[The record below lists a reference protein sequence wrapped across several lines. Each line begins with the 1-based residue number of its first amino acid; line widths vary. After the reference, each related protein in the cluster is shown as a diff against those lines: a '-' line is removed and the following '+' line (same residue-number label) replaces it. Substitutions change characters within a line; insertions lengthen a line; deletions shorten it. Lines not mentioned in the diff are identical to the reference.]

1 MSQARNLSGFLA
13 KVLASGDLTDSGVDA
28 VKLGGKD
35 SSYYLDYNNF
45 TNAPAGGTDSATV
58 SSIITADVDAAFI
71 NALTIDADTLG
82 GQNSAYYLNYN
93 NLGNQPNILDSTNI
107 SSIITADVDSAY
119 VQARQTSGGSSSTFD
134 LEASNRANY
143 GWHADLSSATN
154 TGTTIFGFS
163 GQATFNGIF
172 WSTDGNYLFEVDGN
186 TDIVRGVPVPTSF
199 DISSVTSPYNTGN
212 EIDTSSEN
220 SYTEDL
226 WFSPDGLRLVILGSS
241 GSTDHAV
248 HTYTLTSPWDL
259 TTATYDSKTININS
273 TGGGGVAGIHLSP
286 DGRKIF
292 IASNS
297 TNKVHEYTLSTAYDV
312 STATETRTLDIS
324 SQTGGVSGIRFNHQG
339 TQMFISDSSNGII
352 VYQYQLALPFNVS
365 SASYVTSHTGSSG
378 SGAGKGLAFS
388 PDGAYLHTVGN
399 GRVYEITLTGNV
411 SYATPVVSKDV
422 LAYDSNL
429 QDFVDAF
436 TLPTSD
442 GSTNQVLV
450 TNGSGTIS
458 FADQS
463 GGVDSTEARGL
474 ISVTDLGGD
483 GSLTYTAG
491 TGILTYTGPSATEV
505 RAHFSAGT
513 GVTVSS
519 GQISIG
525 QSVGT
530 TDNVT
535 FNDMIVS
542 GDLTVS
548 GTTTT
553 VNSNT
558 VHIGDNIISLNHDE
572 TGTPS
577 QDAGIEIERGTSTNK
592 TLVWNE
598 TTDKWTVGSETF
610 VAGMFEGSVAATTL
624 TADSATL
631 GAVEGFSHLKAP
643 HSATTKTYTVTVA
656 SKTSAHRYNGTGSG
670 NGFVIDGMEAPF
682 LTLTPGRTYRFDQA
696 DATNSGHPLRF
707 YYDVA
712 KNDSYTANIT
722 TAGTAGSAG
731 AYTEITVTDTT
742 PLVLHYQCSAHGN
755 MGNAVQTNARNL
767 TGFTSDDLAEGSSNF
782 YYTDARV
789 TTLVDSAYVQA
800 RQTSGGGGGGTDSAA
815 TIALIT
821 STVDSA
827 YVALREADAGGGGGS
842 ALTIQD
848 EGVSLSTAA
857 TTLNFTGTAVTAS
870 GTGAT
875 KTINITGGGGVNVAA
890 SYVEDYSTTIY
901 TATAGL
907 TTFNAS
913 SSPALPAYT
922 AGKIGVFVNGVKR
935 TDFTATD
942 GTSVVMTNALSLNDH
957 VEIINFGGPLRSA
970 QDPLTETKFTAT
982 AGQTTFALNYTA
994 GHITV
999 FLNGA
1004 KLSADDYTATNGT
1017 SVVLTTGAA
1026 LNDVVEVI
1034 EHGVAFATPYSA
1046 ANYTKGVSGNVSG
1059 NIVSSLNYTP
1069 GKEAVYLNG
1078 IKLLSGDDYTTVDSG
1093 SSITFINN
1101 IVDSDRIEVVD
1112 HGIVTE
1118 ATLGLDSAATINL
1131 IDSDYVSARAGSGSG
1146 GVTTGKAIAMAIVFG
1161 G

>member
-35 SSYYLDYNNF
+35 SSYYLDYNNLA
-45 TNAPAGGTDSATV
+45 NVPATGTDSTAV
-58 SSIITADVDAAFI
+58 SAIITSDVDAAFI

-93 NLGNQPNILDSTNI
+93 NLGNQPNILDSTNV
-107 SSIITADVDSAY
+107 SSVITADVDA
-119 VQARQTSGGSSSTFD
+119 AFINALTIDADTLGGNAGSYYLD
-134 LEASNRANY
+134 YSNF
-143 GWHADLSSATN
+143 TN
-154 TGTTIFGFS
+154 TPTLPVLGT
-163 GQATFNGIF
+163 
-172 WSTDGNYLFEVDGN
+172 
-186 TDIVRGVPVPTSF
+186 
-199 DISSVTSPYNTGN
+199 
-212 EIDTSSEN
+212 
-220 SYTEDL
+220 
-226 WFSPDGLRLVILGSS
+226 
-241 GSTDHAV
+241 
-248 HTYTLTSPWDL
+248 
-259 TTATYDSKTININS
+259 
-273 TGGGGVAGIHLSP
+273 
-286 DGRKIF
+286 
-292 IASNS
+292 
-297 TNKVHEYTLSTAYDV
+297 
-312 STATETRTLDIS
+312 
-324 SQTGGVSGIRFNHQG
+324 
-339 TQMFISDSSNGII
+339 
-352 VYQYQLALPFNVS
+352 
-365 SASYVTSHTGSSG
+365 
-378 SGAGKGLAFS
+378 
-388 PDGAYLHTVGN
+388 
-399 GRVYEITLTGNV
+399 
-411 SYATPVVSKDV
+411 
-422 LAYDSNL
+422 
-429 QDFVDAF
+429 DFVD
-436 TLPTSD
+436 S
-442 GSTNQVLV
+442 V
-450 TNGSGTIS
+450 
-458 FADQS
+458 
-463 GGVDSTEARGL
+463 EARGL

-483 GSLTYTAG
+483 GSLAYNSSN
-491 TGILTYTGPSATEV
+491 GILTYTGPSAAEV

-513 GVTVSS
+513 GVTIST
-519 GQISIG
+519 GQVSIG

-631 GAVEGFSHLKAP
+631 GAVEGFSHLKSP
-643 HSATTKTYTVTVA
+643 HSATTKVFTVTVA
-656 SKTSAHRYNGTGSG
+656 SKTAAHRYNGTGSG
-670 NGFVIDGMEAPF
+670 NGYVIDGVEAPF

-712 KNDSYTANIT
+712 KNDSYTTNVT
-722 TAGTAGSAG
+722 TAGTSGSAG
-731 AYTEITVTDTT
+731 AYTEITIADDT
-742 PLVLHYQCSAHGN
+742 PLVLHYQCSAHAN
-755 MGNAVQTNARNL
+755 MGSSVQTNARNF
-767 TGFTSDDLAEGSSNF
+767 TGFTTDDLAEG
-782 YYTDARV
+782 
-789 TTLVDSAYVQA
+789 TTNLY
-800 RQTSGGGGGGTDSAA
+800 GGGTDSAA
-815 TIALIT
+815 TISLIQG
-821 STVDSA
+821 TVDSA
-827 YVALREADAGGGGGS
+827 YVNSKIASGSSIAITNTPAVKYARLELTANQSINSQTNTILDFNTRSIDNSTANLLTTTLGSGKFIIPAGVTKVRLKASAEGSNVTEQFLLKIMKNGSNAVTTNFDIASTGSDHSAVFTGIENVVEGDYLQVSAYSQQSRTVSVSDFSWFELEVLEGSILNETTSITVDLSALNNVDSASPVNGQALVWDSANSYWKPGTVSGGGGS

-848 EGVSLSTAA
+848 EGSSLSTAA
-857 TTLNFTGTAVTAS
+857 TTLNFTGSAVTAS

-875 KTINITGGGGVNVAA
+875 KTINITGGGSVNVAA
-890 SYVEDYSTTIY
+890 SYVEDYTTTIY

-942 GTSVVMTNALSLNDH
+942 GTSVVMTNALALNDH

-982 AGQTTFALNYTA
+982 AGQTAFALNYTA

-1017 SVVLTTGAA
+1017 SVVLTTGAT

-1046 ANYTKGVSGNVSG
+1046 TNYTKGVSGNVSG
-1059 NIVSSLNYTP
+1059 NIVSSLTYTP

-1118 ATLGLDSAATINL
+1118 AQQGA
-1131 IDSDYVSARAGSGSG
+1131 
-1146 GVTTGKAIAMAIVFG
+1146 TTGKAIAMAIVFG

>member
-35 SSYYLDYNNF
+35 SSYYLDYNNL
-45 TNAPAGGTDSATV
+45 TNTPAVGTDSAAV

-93 NLGNQPNILDSTNI
+93 NLGNQPNILDSTNV
-107 SSIITADVDSAY
+107 SSIITADVDATFIN
-119 VQARQTSGGSSSTFD
+119 ALTIDADTLGGNAGSYYLDYTNF
-134 LEASNRANY
+134 
-143 GWHADLSSATN
+143 TN
-154 TGTTIFGFS
+154 T
-163 GQATFNGIF
+163 
-172 WSTDGNYLFEVDGN
+172 
-186 TDIVRGVPVPTSF
+186 P
-199 DISSVTSPYNTGN
+199 
-212 EIDTSSEN
+212 
-220 SYTEDL
+220 
-226 WFSPDGLRLVILGSS
+226 
-241 GSTDHAV
+241 
-248 HTYTLTSPWDL
+248 
-259 TTATYDSKTININS
+259 
-273 TGGGGVAGIHLSP
+273 
-286 DGRKIF
+286 
-292 IASNS
+292 
-297 TNKVHEYTLSTAYDV
+297 
-312 STATETRTLDIS
+312 
-324 SQTGGVSGIRFNHQG
+324 
-339 TQMFISDSSNGII
+339 
-352 VYQYQLALPFNVS
+352 
-365 SASYVTSHTGSSG
+365 
-378 SGAGKGLAFS
+378 
-388 PDGAYLHTVGN
+388 
-399 GRVYEITLTGNV
+399 
-411 SYATPVVSKDV
+411 
-422 LAYDSNL
+422 
-429 QDFVDAF
+429 
-436 TLPTSD
+436 TLP
-442 GSTNQVLV
+442 VL
-450 TNGSGTIS
+450 GTD
-458 FADQS
+458 F
-463 GGVDSTEARGL
+463 VDSTEAREL

-491 TGILTYTGPSATEV
+491 TGILTYTGPSAAEV

-598 TTDKWTVGSETF
+598 TTDKWTVGTETF

-631 GAVEGFSHLKAP
+631 GAVEGFTHLKSP
-643 HSATTKTYTVTVA
+643 HSATTKVFTVTVA
-656 SKTSAHRYNGTGSG
+656 SKTSDHRYNGTGSG
-670 NGFVIDGMEAPF
+670 NGYVIDGVQAPF

-712 KNDSYTANIT
+712 KNNSYTTNVT
-722 TAGTAGSAG
+722 TAGTAGNAG
-731 AYTEITVTDTT
+731 AYTEITIADDT
-742 PLVLHYQCSAHGN
+742 PLVLHYQCSAHAN
-755 MGNAVQTNARNL
+755 MGSSVQTNARNL
-767 TGFTSDDLAEGSSNF
+767 TGFTSDDLSEGSSNF

-800 RQTSGGGGGGTDSAA
+800 RQTSGGGGTDSAA

-870 GTGAT
+870 GSGAT
-875 KTINITGGGGVNVAA
+875 KTINITGGGSVNVAA
-890 SYVEDYSTTIY
+890 SYVEDYATTIY

-942 GTSVVMTNALSLNDH
+942 GTSVVMTNALALNDH

-1026 LNDVVEVI
+1026 LNDIIEVI

-1046 ANYTKGVSGNVSG
+1046 TNYTKGVSGNVSG
-1059 NIVSSLNYTP
+1059 NTVSSLTYTP

-1131 IDSDYVSARAGSGSG
+1131 IDSDYVSARAG

-1161 G
+1161 

>member
-35 SSYYLDYNNF
+35 SSYYLDYNNL
-45 TNAPAGGTDSATV
+45 TNTPAVGTDSAAV

-93 NLGNQPNILDSTNI
+93 NLGNQPNILDSTNV
-107 SSIITADVDSAY
+107 SSIITADVDATFIN
-119 VQARQTSGGSSSTFD
+119 ALTIDADTLGGNAGSYYLDYTNF
-134 LEASNRANY
+134 
-143 GWHADLSSATN
+143 TN
-154 TGTTIFGFS
+154 T
-163 GQATFNGIF
+163 
-172 WSTDGNYLFEVDGN
+172 
-186 TDIVRGVPVPTSF
+186 P
-199 DISSVTSPYNTGN
+199 
-212 EIDTSSEN
+212 
-220 SYTEDL
+220 
-226 WFSPDGLRLVILGSS
+226 
-241 GSTDHAV
+241 
-248 HTYTLTSPWDL
+248 
-259 TTATYDSKTININS
+259 
-273 TGGGGVAGIHLSP
+273 
-286 DGRKIF
+286 
-292 IASNS
+292 
-297 TNKVHEYTLSTAYDV
+297 
-312 STATETRTLDIS
+312 
-324 SQTGGVSGIRFNHQG
+324 
-339 TQMFISDSSNGII
+339 
-352 VYQYQLALPFNVS
+352 
-365 SASYVTSHTGSSG
+365 
-378 SGAGKGLAFS
+378 
-388 PDGAYLHTVGN
+388 
-399 GRVYEITLTGNV
+399 
-411 SYATPVVSKDV
+411 
-422 LAYDSNL
+422 
-429 QDFVDAF
+429 
-436 TLPTSD
+436 TLP
-442 GSTNQVLV
+442 VL
-450 TNGSGTIS
+450 GTD
-458 FADQS
+458 F
-463 GGVDSTEARGL
+463 VDSTEAREL

-491 TGILTYTGPSATEV
+491 TGILTYTGPSAAEV

-598 TTDKWTVGSETF
+598 TTDKWTVGTETF

-631 GAVEGFSHLKAP
+631 GAVEGFTHLKSP
-643 HSATTKTYTVTVA
+643 HSATTKVFTVTVA
-656 SKTSAHRYNGTGSG
+656 SKTSDHRYNGTGSG
-670 NGFVIDGMEAPF
+670 NGYVIDGVQAPF

-712 KNDSYTANIT
+712 KNNSYTTNVT
-722 TAGTAGSAG
+722 TAGTAGNAG
-731 AYTEITVTDTT
+731 AYTEITIADDT
-742 PLVLHYQCSAHGN
+742 PLVLHYQCSAHAN
-755 MGNAVQTNARNL
+755 MGSSVQTNARNL
-767 TGFTSDDLAEGSSNF
+767 TGFTSDDLSEGSSNF

-800 RQTSGGGGGGTDSAA
+800 RQTSGGGGTDSAA

-870 GTGAT
+870 GSGAT

-890 SYVEDYSTTIY
+890 SYVEDYATTIY

-942 GTSVVMTNALSLNDH
+942 GTSVVMTNALALNDH

-1026 LNDVVEVI
+1026 LNDIIEVI

-1046 ANYTKGVSGNVSG
+1046 TNYTKGVSGNVSG
-1059 NIVSSLNYTP
+1059 NTVSSLTYTP

-1131 IDSDYVSARAGSGSG
+1131 IDSDYVSARAG

-1161 G
+1161 

>member
-35 SSYYLDYNNF
+35 SSYYLDYNNL
-45 TNAPAGGTDSATV
+45 TNTPAVGTDSAAV

-107 SSIITADVDSAY
+107 SSIITADVDATFIN
-119 VQARQTSGGSSSTFD
+119 ALTIDADTLGGNAGSYYLDYTNF
-134 LEASNRANY
+134 
-143 GWHADLSSATN
+143 TN
-154 TGTTIFGFS
+154 T
-163 GQATFNGIF
+163 
-172 WSTDGNYLFEVDGN
+172 
-186 TDIVRGVPVPTSF
+186 P
-199 DISSVTSPYNTGN
+199 
-212 EIDTSSEN
+212 
-220 SYTEDL
+220 
-226 WFSPDGLRLVILGSS
+226 
-241 GSTDHAV
+241 
-248 HTYTLTSPWDL
+248 
-259 TTATYDSKTININS
+259 
-273 TGGGGVAGIHLSP
+273 
-286 DGRKIF
+286 
-292 IASNS
+292 
-297 TNKVHEYTLSTAYDV
+297 
-312 STATETRTLDIS
+312 
-324 SQTGGVSGIRFNHQG
+324 
-339 TQMFISDSSNGII
+339 
-352 VYQYQLALPFNVS
+352 
-365 SASYVTSHTGSSG
+365 
-378 SGAGKGLAFS
+378 
-388 PDGAYLHTVGN
+388 
-399 GRVYEITLTGNV
+399 
-411 SYATPVVSKDV
+411 
-422 LAYDSNL
+422 
-429 QDFVDAF
+429 
-436 TLPTSD
+436 TLP
-442 GSTNQVLV
+442 VL
-450 TNGSGTIS
+450 GTD
-458 FADQS
+458 F
-463 GGVDSTEARGL
+463 VDSTEARGL

-491 TGILTYTGPSATEV
+491 TGILTYTGPSAAEV

-513 GVTVSS
+513 GVTLSS

-535 FNDMIVS
+535 FNDIIVS

-592 TLVWNE
+592 TLVWDE
-598 TTDKWTVGSETF
+598 TNDKWTVGSETF
-610 VAGMFEGSVAATTL
+610 VAGMFEGNLTASTI

-670 NGFVIDGMEAPF
+670 NGYVIDGMEAPF

-712 KNDSYTANIT
+712 KNDSYTTNIT

-731 AYTEITVTDTT
+731 AYTDITITDDT
-742 PLVLHYQCSAHGN
+742 PLVLHYQCSAHAN

-767 TGFTSDDLAEGSSNF
+767 TGFTSDDLSEGSSNF

-800 RQTSGGGGGGTDSAA
+800 RQTSGAGGVDSAS

-842 ALTIQD
+842 ALTIQE

-857 TTLNFTGTAVTAS
+857 TTLNFTGATVTAS
-870 GTGAT
+870 GSGAT
-875 KTINITGGGGVNVAA
+875 KTINISGGGSVNVAA
-890 SYVEDYSTTIY
+890 SYVEDYATTIY

-942 GTSVVMTNALSLNDH
+942 GTSVVMTNALALNDH

-1017 SVVLTTGAA
+1017 SVVLTTGVA

-1046 ANYTKGVSGNVSG
+1046 TNYTKGVSGNISG

-1118 ATLGLDSAATINL
+1118 ATLGLDSAAAINL
-1131 IDSDYVSARAGSGSG
+1131 IDSDYVSARAGSG

>member
-35 SSYYLDYNNF
+35 SSYYLDYNNLA
-45 TNAPAGGTDSATV
+45 NAPATGTDSAAV
-58 SSIITADVDAAFI
+58 SAIITSDVDAAFI

-93 NLGNQPNILDSTNI
+93 NLGNQPNILDSTNV
-107 SSIITADVDSAY
+107 SSIITADVDATFIN
-119 VQARQTSGGSSSTFD
+119 ALTIDADTLGGNAGSYYLD
-134 LEASNRANY
+134 YSNF
-143 GWHADLSSATN
+143 TN
-154 TGTTIFGFS
+154 TPTLPVLGT
-163 GQATFNGIF
+163 
-172 WSTDGNYLFEVDGN
+172 
-186 TDIVRGVPVPTSF
+186 
-199 DISSVTSPYNTGN
+199 
-212 EIDTSSEN
+212 
-220 SYTEDL
+220 
-226 WFSPDGLRLVILGSS
+226 
-241 GSTDHAV
+241 
-248 HTYTLTSPWDL
+248 
-259 TTATYDSKTININS
+259 
-273 TGGGGVAGIHLSP
+273 
-286 DGRKIF
+286 
-292 IASNS
+292 
-297 TNKVHEYTLSTAYDV
+297 
-312 STATETRTLDIS
+312 
-324 SQTGGVSGIRFNHQG
+324 
-339 TQMFISDSSNGII
+339 
-352 VYQYQLALPFNVS
+352 
-365 SASYVTSHTGSSG
+365 
-378 SGAGKGLAFS
+378 
-388 PDGAYLHTVGN
+388 
-399 GRVYEITLTGNV
+399 
-411 SYATPVVSKDV
+411 
-422 LAYDSNL
+422 
-429 QDFVDAF
+429 DFVDSA
-436 TLPTSD
+436 
-442 GSTNQVLV
+442 
-450 TNGSGTIS
+450 
-458 FADQS
+458 
-463 GGVDSTEARGL
+463 EARGL

-483 GSLTYTAG
+483 GSLAYNNSN
-491 TGILTYTGPSATEV
+491 GILTYTGPSAAEV

-643 HSATTKTYTVTVA
+643 HSATTKTYIVTVA
-656 SKTSAHRYNGTGSG
+656 TKTSAHRYNGTGSS

-707 YYDVA
+707 FYDVA
-712 KNDSYTANIT
+712 KNDSYTTDIT
-722 TAGTAGSAG
+722 TAGTAGSSG

-767 TGFTSDDLAEGSSNF
+767 TGFTSDDLTEGSSNF

-789 TTLVDSAYVQA
+789 TSLVDSAYVQA
-800 RQTSGGGGGGTDSAA
+800 RQTTGAAGGVDSAS

-827 YVALREADAGGGGGS
+827 YVALREADAGGGGGGGS

-848 EGVSLSTAA
+848 EGSSLSTAA
-857 TTLNFTGTAVTAS
+857 TTLNFTGSAVTAS

-890 SYVEDYSTTIY
+890 SYVEDYTTTIY

-922 AGKIGVFVNGVKR
+922 AGKLGVFVNGVKR

-942 GTSVVMTNALSLNDH
+942 GTSVVMTNALTLNDH

-970 QDPLTETKFTAT
+970 QDVLTETKFTAT
-982 AGQTTFALNYTA
+982 AGQTTFTVNYTA

-1026 LNDVVEVI
+1026 LNDIVEVI

-1046 ANYTKGVSGNVSG
+1046 TNYTKGVSGNVSG
-1059 NIVSSLNYTP
+1059 NTVSSLTYTP

-1112 HGIVTE
+1112 HGILTE
-1118 ATLGLDSAATINL
+1118 ATQGLDSAATINL
-1131 IDSDYVSARAGSGSG
+1131 IDSDYVTARAGASGSG
-1146 GVTTGKAIAMAIVFG
+1146 GLEKDYRYNGILYPQNGTSRLYLSSNVTLNEVLAFIEVGPVGSDLDLRINKNGVSATTLTITDGATSATTTPTVSFVSGDYITVDITSVG
-1161 G
+1161 GTTAGANLHMVLKFS

>member
-45 TNAPAGGTDSATV
+45 TNTPAVGTDSAAV

-107 SSIITADVDSAY
+107 SSIITADVDATFIN
-119 VQARQTSGGSSSTFD
+119 ALTIDADTLGGNAGSYYLDYTNF
-134 LEASNRANY
+134 
-143 GWHADLSSATN
+143 TN
-154 TGTTIFGFS
+154 T
-163 GQATFNGIF
+163 
-172 WSTDGNYLFEVDGN
+172 
-186 TDIVRGVPVPTSF
+186 P
-199 DISSVTSPYNTGN
+199 
-212 EIDTSSEN
+212 
-220 SYTEDL
+220 
-226 WFSPDGLRLVILGSS
+226 
-241 GSTDHAV
+241 
-248 HTYTLTSPWDL
+248 
-259 TTATYDSKTININS
+259 
-273 TGGGGVAGIHLSP
+273 
-286 DGRKIF
+286 
-292 IASNS
+292 
-297 TNKVHEYTLSTAYDV
+297 
-312 STATETRTLDIS
+312 
-324 SQTGGVSGIRFNHQG
+324 
-339 TQMFISDSSNGII
+339 
-352 VYQYQLALPFNVS
+352 
-365 SASYVTSHTGSSG
+365 
-378 SGAGKGLAFS
+378 
-388 PDGAYLHTVGN
+388 
-399 GRVYEITLTGNV
+399 
-411 SYATPVVSKDV
+411 
-422 LAYDSNL
+422 
-429 QDFVDAF
+429 
-436 TLPTSD
+436 TLP
-442 GSTNQVLV
+442 VL
-450 TNGSGTIS
+450 GTD
-458 FADQS
+458 F
-463 GGVDSTEARGL
+463 VDSTEARGL

-491 TGILTYTGPSATEV
+491 TGILTYTGPSAAEV
-505 RAHFSAGT
+505 RAHISAGT
-513 GVTVSS
+513 GVTLSS

-610 VAGMFEGSVAATTL
+610 VAGMFEGNLTATTL

-670 NGFVIDGMEAPF
+670 SGYVIDGMEAPF

-707 YYDVA
+707 YYDAA
-712 KNDSYTANIT
+712 KSDSYTTNIT

-731 AYTEITVTDTT
+731 AYTDITITDDT
-742 PLVLHYQCSAHGN
+742 PLVLHYQCSAHAN

-767 TGFTSDDLAEGSSNF
+767 TGFTSDDLSEGSSNF

-800 RQTSGGGGGGTDSAA
+800 RQTSGAGGVDSAS

-848 EGVSLSTAA
+848 EGSSLSTAA
-857 TTLNFTGTAVTAS
+857 TTLNFTGATVTAS
-870 GTGAT
+870 GSGAT
-875 KTINITGGGGVNVAA
+875 KTINISGGGSVNVAA
-890 SYVEDYSTTIY
+890 SYVEDYATTIY

-935 TDFTATD
+935 TDFTASD
-942 GTSVVMTNALSLNDH
+942 GTTLVMTNALALNDH
-957 VEIINFGGPLRSA
+957 VEIINFGGPLRSV

-1046 ANYTKGVSGNVSG
+1046 TNYIKGVSGNVSG

-1101 IVDSDRIEVVD
+1101 IIDSDRIEVVD

-1118 ATLGLDSAATINL
+1118 ATLGLDSAAAINL
-1131 IDSDYVSARAGSGSG
+1131 IDSDYVSARAGSG

-1161 G
+1161 

>member
-35 SSYYLDYNNF
+35 SSYYLDYNNLA
-45 TNAPAGGTDSATV
+45 NVPATGTDSAAV
-58 SSIITADVDAAFI
+58 SAIITSDVDAAFI

-93 NLGNQPNILDSTNI
+93 NLGNQPNILDSTNV
-107 SSIITADVDSAY
+107 SSVITADVDA
-119 VQARQTSGGSSSTFD
+119 AFINALTIDADTLGGNAGSYYLD
-134 LEASNRANY
+134 YSNF
-143 GWHADLSSATN
+143 TN
-154 TGTTIFGFS
+154 TPTLPVLGT
-163 GQATFNGIF
+163 
-172 WSTDGNYLFEVDGN
+172 
-186 TDIVRGVPVPTSF
+186 
-199 DISSVTSPYNTGN
+199 
-212 EIDTSSEN
+212 
-220 SYTEDL
+220 
-226 WFSPDGLRLVILGSS
+226 
-241 GSTDHAV
+241 
-248 HTYTLTSPWDL
+248 
-259 TTATYDSKTININS
+259 
-273 TGGGGVAGIHLSP
+273 
-286 DGRKIF
+286 
-292 IASNS
+292 
-297 TNKVHEYTLSTAYDV
+297 
-312 STATETRTLDIS
+312 
-324 SQTGGVSGIRFNHQG
+324 
-339 TQMFISDSSNGII
+339 
-352 VYQYQLALPFNVS
+352 
-365 SASYVTSHTGSSG
+365 
-378 SGAGKGLAFS
+378 
-388 PDGAYLHTVGN
+388 
-399 GRVYEITLTGNV
+399 
-411 SYATPVVSKDV
+411 
-422 LAYDSNL
+422 
-429 QDFVDAF
+429 DFVD
-436 TLPTSD
+436 S
-442 GSTNQVLV
+442 V
-450 TNGSGTIS
+450 
-458 FADQS
+458 
-463 GGVDSTEARGL
+463 EARGL

-483 GSLTYTAG
+483 GSLAYNSSN
-491 TGILTYTGPSATEV
+491 GILTYTGPSAAEV

-519 GQISIG
+519 GQISVG
-525 QSVGT
+525 QAVGT

-631 GAVEGFSHLKAP
+631 GAVEGFSHLKSP
-643 HSATTKTYTVTVA
+643 HSATTKVFTVTVA
-656 SKTSAHRYNGTGSG
+656 SKTAAHRYNGTGSG
-670 NGFVIDGMEAPF
+670 NGYVIDGVEAPF

-712 KNDSYTANIT
+712 KNDSYTTNVT
-722 TAGTAGSAG
+722 TAGTSGSAG
-731 AYTEITVTDTT
+731 AYTEITIADDT
-742 PLVLHYQCSAHGN
+742 PLVLHYQCSAHAN
-755 MGNAVQTNARNL
+755 MGSSVQTNARNF
-767 TGFTSDDLAEGSSNF
+767 TGFTTDDLAEG
-782 YYTDARV
+782 
-789 TTLVDSAYVQA
+789 TTNLY
-800 RQTSGGGGGGTDSAA
+800 GGGTDSAA
-815 TIALIT
+815 TISLIQG
-821 STVDSA
+821 TVDSA
-827 YVALREADAGGGGGS
+827 YVNSKIASGSSIAITNTPAVKYARLELTANQSINSQTNTILNFNTRSEDTSTANLLTTTLADGKFIIPAGVTKVRLKASAEGSNVTEQFLLKIMKNGSNAVTTNFDIASTGSDHSAVFTGIENVVEGDYLQVSAYSQQSRTVSVSDFSWFELEVLEGSILNETTSITVDLSALNNVDSASPVNGQALVWDSANSYWKPGTVSGGGGS

-848 EGVSLSTAA
+848 EGSSLSTAA
-857 TTLNFTGTAVTAS
+857 TTLNFTGSAVTAS

-875 KTINITGGGGVNVAA
+875 KTINITGGGSVNVAA
-890 SYVEDYSTTIY
+890 SYVEDYTTTIY

-907 TTFNAS
+907 TTFNSS

-942 GTSVVMTNALSLNDH
+942 GTTVTMTNALALNDH

-982 AGQTTFALNYTA
+982 AGQTAFALNYTA

-1017 SVVLTTGAA
+1017 SVVLTTGAT

-1046 ANYTKGVSGNVSG
+1046 TNYTKGVSGNVSG
-1059 NIVSSLNYTP
+1059 NIVSSLTYTP

-1118 ATLGLDSAATINL
+1118 AQQGA
-1131 IDSDYVSARAGSGSG
+1131 
-1146 GVTTGKAIAMAIVFG
+1146 TTGKAIAMAIVFG

>member
-35 SSYYLDYNNF
+35 SSYYLDYNNL

-93 NLGNQPNILDSTNI
+93 NLGNQPNILDSTNV
-107 SSIITADVDSAY
+107 SSIITSDVDATFIN
-119 VQARQTSGGSSSTFD
+119 ALTIDADTLGGNAGSYYLDYTNF
-134 LEASNRANY
+134 
-143 GWHADLSSATN
+143 TN
-154 TGTTIFGFS
+154 T
-163 GQATFNGIF
+163 
-172 WSTDGNYLFEVDGN
+172 
-186 TDIVRGVPVPTSF
+186 P
-199 DISSVTSPYNTGN
+199 
-212 EIDTSSEN
+212 
-220 SYTEDL
+220 
-226 WFSPDGLRLVILGSS
+226 
-241 GSTDHAV
+241 
-248 HTYTLTSPWDL
+248 
-259 TTATYDSKTININS
+259 
-273 TGGGGVAGIHLSP
+273 
-286 DGRKIF
+286 
-292 IASNS
+292 
-297 TNKVHEYTLSTAYDV
+297 
-312 STATETRTLDIS
+312 
-324 SQTGGVSGIRFNHQG
+324 
-339 TQMFISDSSNGII
+339 
-352 VYQYQLALPFNVS
+352 
-365 SASYVTSHTGSSG
+365 
-378 SGAGKGLAFS
+378 
-388 PDGAYLHTVGN
+388 
-399 GRVYEITLTGNV
+399 
-411 SYATPVVSKDV
+411 
-422 LAYDSNL
+422 
-429 QDFVDAF
+429 
-436 TLPTSD
+436 TLPT
-442 GSTNQVLV
+442 L
-450 TNGSGTIS
+450 GTD
-458 FADQS
+458 F
-463 GGVDSTEARGL
+463 VDSTEAREL

-483 GSLTYTAG
+483 GSLTYIAN
-491 TGILTYTGPSATEV
+491 TGILTYTGPSAAEV

-592 TLVWNE
+592 TLVWDE
-598 TTDKWTVGSETF
+598 TNDKWTVGSETF

-707 YYDVA
+707 YYDAA

-731 AYTEITVTDTT
+731 AYTDITITDDT
-742 PLVLHYQCSAHGN
+742 PLVLHYQCSAHAN

-767 TGFTSDDLAEGSSNF
+767 TGFTSDDLSEGSSNF

-800 RQTSGGGGGGTDSAA
+800 RQTSGAGGVDSAS

-842 ALTIQD
+842 ALTIQE

-870 GTGAT
+870 GSGAT
-875 KTINITGGGGVNVAA
+875 KTINITGGSGVSVAA

-942 GTSVVMTNALSLNDH
+942 GTSVVMTNALALNDH

-1046 ANYTKGVSGNVSG
+1046 TNYTKGVSGNVSG
-1059 NIVSSLNYTP
+1059 NTVSSLTYTP

-1118 ATLGLDSAATINL
+1118 ATLGLDSAAAINL
-1131 IDSDYVSARAGSGSG
+1131 IDSDYVSARAGSG

-1161 G
+1161 

>member
-35 SSYYLDYNNF
+35 SSYYLDYNNL
-45 TNAPAGGTDSATV
+45 TNTPAGGTDSATV

-93 NLGNQPNILDSTNI
+93 NLGNQPNILDSTNV
-107 SSIITADVDSAY
+107 SSIITTDVDATFIN
-119 VQARQTSGGSSSTFD
+119 ALTIDADTLGGNAGSYYLDYTNF
-134 LEASNRANY
+134 
-143 GWHADLSSATN
+143 TN
-154 TGTTIFGFS
+154 T
-163 GQATFNGIF
+163 
-172 WSTDGNYLFEVDGN
+172 
-186 TDIVRGVPVPTSF
+186 P
-199 DISSVTSPYNTGN
+199 
-212 EIDTSSEN
+212 
-220 SYTEDL
+220 
-226 WFSPDGLRLVILGSS
+226 
-241 GSTDHAV
+241 
-248 HTYTLTSPWDL
+248 
-259 TTATYDSKTININS
+259 
-273 TGGGGVAGIHLSP
+273 
-286 DGRKIF
+286 
-292 IASNS
+292 
-297 TNKVHEYTLSTAYDV
+297 
-312 STATETRTLDIS
+312 
-324 SQTGGVSGIRFNHQG
+324 
-339 TQMFISDSSNGII
+339 
-352 VYQYQLALPFNVS
+352 
-365 SASYVTSHTGSSG
+365 
-378 SGAGKGLAFS
+378 
-388 PDGAYLHTVGN
+388 
-399 GRVYEITLTGNV
+399 
-411 SYATPVVSKDV
+411 
-422 LAYDSNL
+422 
-429 QDFVDAF
+429 
-436 TLPTSD
+436 TLP
-442 GSTNQVLV
+442 VL
-450 TNGSGTIS
+450 GTD
-458 FADQS
+458 F
-463 GGVDSTEARGL
+463 VDSTEARGL

-491 TGILTYTGPSATEV
+491 TGILTYTGPSAAEV

-592 TLVWNE
+592 TLVWDE
-598 TTDKWTVGSETF
+598 TNDKWTVGSETF

-707 YYDVA
+707 YYDAA

-731 AYTEITVTDTT
+731 AYTDITITDDT
-742 PLVLHYQCSAHGN
+742 PLVLHYQCSAHAN

-767 TGFTSDDLAEGSSNF
+767 TGFTSDDLSEGSSNF

-800 RQTSGGGGGGTDSAA
+800 RQTSGAGGVDSAS

-842 ALTIQD
+842 ALTIQE

-870 GTGAT
+870 GSGAT
-875 KTINITGGGGVNVAA
+875 KTINITGGSGVSVAA

-942 GTSVVMTNALSLNDH
+942 GTSVVMTNALALNDH

-1046 ANYTKGVSGNVSG
+1046 TNYTKGVSGNVSG
-1059 NIVSSLNYTP
+1059 NTVSSLTYTP

-1118 ATLGLDSAATINL
+1118 ATLGLDSAAAINL
-1131 IDSDYVSARAGSGSG
+1131 IDSDYVSARAGSG

-1161 G
+1161 

>member
-35 SSYYLDYNNF
+35 SSYYLDYNNL
-45 TNAPAGGTDSATV
+45 TGAPTVPTFGTDYVDSATV
-58 SSIITADVDAAFI
+58 SSIVTADVDAAFI
-71 NALTIDADTLG
+71 DALTIDADTLG

-93 NLGNQPNILDSTNI
+93 NLGNQPNILDSTNV
-107 SSIITADVDSAY
+107 SSIITADVDATFIN
-119 VQARQTSGGSSSTFD
+119 ALTIDADTLGGNAGSHYLDYTNF
-134 LEASNRANY
+134 
-143 GWHADLSSATN
+143 TN
-154 TGTTIFGFS
+154 T
-163 GQATFNGIF
+163 
-172 WSTDGNYLFEVDGN
+172 
-186 TDIVRGVPVPTSF
+186 P
-199 DISSVTSPYNTGN
+199 
-212 EIDTSSEN
+212 
-220 SYTEDL
+220 
-226 WFSPDGLRLVILGSS
+226 
-241 GSTDHAV
+241 
-248 HTYTLTSPWDL
+248 
-259 TTATYDSKTININS
+259 
-273 TGGGGVAGIHLSP
+273 
-286 DGRKIF
+286 
-292 IASNS
+292 
-297 TNKVHEYTLSTAYDV
+297 
-312 STATETRTLDIS
+312 
-324 SQTGGVSGIRFNHQG
+324 
-339 TQMFISDSSNGII
+339 
-352 VYQYQLALPFNVS
+352 
-365 SASYVTSHTGSSG
+365 
-378 SGAGKGLAFS
+378 
-388 PDGAYLHTVGN
+388 
-399 GRVYEITLTGNV
+399 
-411 SYATPVVSKDV
+411 
-422 LAYDSNL
+422 
-429 QDFVDAF
+429 
-436 TLPTSD
+436 TLPT
-442 GSTNQVLV
+442 L
-450 TNGSGTIS
+450 GTD
-458 FADQS
+458 F
-463 GGVDSTEARGL
+463 VDSTEAREL

-491 TGILTYTGPSATEV
+491 TGVLTYTGPSAAEA

-513 GVTVSS
+513 GVTLSS

-592 TLVWNE
+592 TLVWDE
-598 TTDKWTVGSETF
+598 TNDKWTVGSETF

-643 HSATTKTYTVTVA
+643 HSATTKVFTVTVA
-656 SKTSAHRYNGTGSG
+656 SKTAAHRYNGTGSG
-670 NGFVIDGMEAPF
+670 NGFVIDGVEAPF

-707 YYDVA
+707 YYDVG
-712 KNDSYTANIT
+712 KNTAYTTNIT
-722 TAGTAGSAG
+722 AAGTAGNAG
-731 AYTEITVTDTT
+731 AYTDITITDAT
-742 PLVLHYQCSAHGN
+742 PLVLHYQCSAHAN
-755 MGNAVQTNARNL
+755 MGSSVQTNARNL
-767 TGFTSDDLAEGSSNF
+767 TGFNTDDLAEGTSNF

-800 RQTSGGGGGGTDSAA
+800 RQTSGGGGGTDSAA

-848 EGVSLSTAA
+848 EGSSLSTAA

-875 KTINITGGGGVNVAA
+875 KTINITGGSGVSVAA
-890 SYVEDYSTTIY
+890 SYVEDYATTIY

-907 TTFNAS
+907 TTFNSS

-942 GTSVVMTNALSLNDH
+942 GTSVVMTNALALNDH

-1046 ANYTKGVSGNVSG
+1046 TNYTKGVSGNVSG
-1059 NIVSSLNYTP
+1059 NIVSSLTYTP

-1093 SSITFINN
+1093 NSITFINN

-1112 HGIVTE
+1112 HGIITE
-1118 ATLGLDSAATINL
+1118 ATLGLDSAAAVNL
-1131 IDSDYVSARAGSGSG
+1131 IDSDYVSARAGSG

-1161 G
+1161 

>member
-35 SSYYLDYNNF
+35 SSYYLDYNNLA
-45 TNAPAGGTDSATV
+45 NVPATGTDSTAV
-58 SSIITADVDAAFI
+58 SAIITSDVDAAFI

-93 NLGNQPNILDSTNI
+93 NLGNQPNILDSTNV
-107 SSIITADVDSAY
+107 SAVITADVDA
-119 VQARQTSGGSSSTFD
+119 AFINALTIDADTLGGNAGSYYLD
-134 LEASNRANY
+134 YSNF
-143 GWHADLSSATN
+143 TN
-154 TGTTIFGFS
+154 TPTLPVLGT
-163 GQATFNGIF
+163 
-172 WSTDGNYLFEVDGN
+172 
-186 TDIVRGVPVPTSF
+186 
-199 DISSVTSPYNTGN
+199 
-212 EIDTSSEN
+212 
-220 SYTEDL
+220 
-226 WFSPDGLRLVILGSS
+226 
-241 GSTDHAV
+241 
-248 HTYTLTSPWDL
+248 
-259 TTATYDSKTININS
+259 
-273 TGGGGVAGIHLSP
+273 
-286 DGRKIF
+286 
-292 IASNS
+292 
-297 TNKVHEYTLSTAYDV
+297 
-312 STATETRTLDIS
+312 
-324 SQTGGVSGIRFNHQG
+324 
-339 TQMFISDSSNGII
+339 
-352 VYQYQLALPFNVS
+352 
-365 SASYVTSHTGSSG
+365 
-378 SGAGKGLAFS
+378 
-388 PDGAYLHTVGN
+388 
-399 GRVYEITLTGNV
+399 
-411 SYATPVVSKDV
+411 
-422 LAYDSNL
+422 
-429 QDFVDAF
+429 DFVD
-436 TLPTSD
+436 S
-442 GSTNQVLV
+442 V
-450 TNGSGTIS
+450 
-458 FADQS
+458 
-463 GGVDSTEARGL
+463 EARGL

-483 GSLTYTAG
+483 GSLAYNSSN
-491 TGILTYTGPSATEV
+491 GILTYTGPSAAEV

-519 GQISIG
+519 GQISVG
-525 QSVGT
+525 QAVGT

-656 SKTSAHRYNGTGSG
+656 TKTSAHRYNGTGSS

-696 DATNSGHPLRF
+696 DATNSGHPFRF

-712 KNDSYTANIT
+712 KNDSYTTDIT
-722 TAGTAGSAG
+722 TAGTAGSSG

-742 PLVLHYQCSAHGN
+742 PLVLHYQCSAHSN

-767 TGFTSDDLAEGSSNF
+767 TGFTTDDLAEG
-782 YYTDARV
+782 
-789 TTLVDSAYVQA
+789 TTNLY
-800 RQTSGGGGGGTDSAA
+800 GGGGGTDSAA
-815 TIALIT
+815 TISLIQG
-821 STVDSA
+821 TVDSA
-827 YVALREADAGGGGGS
+827 YISSKLVSGSTITTTNSTIVRYARLELTANQSISGTTHTVLNFNTRSIDNSTGNLLTTTLGSGKFIIPAGVTKVRFKASAQGSSVTDQFILKMLKNGSNAVTTNFDIASTGNDYPAVFTGIESVVEGDYFQVTSYSQNSRTVSAGDFTWFELEVLEGSILNETTNIAVDLSALNNVNSASPVNGQALVWDSANSYWKPGDVASGSGTVDSAQTISLARSSLSITTAAANAGG
-842 ALTIQD
+842 ALGYNNST
-848 EGVSLSTAA
+848 GV
-857 TTLNFTGTAVTAS
+857 FTFAPADVS
-870 GTGAT
+870 
-875 KTINITGGGGVNVAA
+875 GGGVNVAA
-890 SYVEDYSTTIY
+890 SYVEDYTTTIY

-935 TDFTATD
+935 TDFIATD
-942 GTSVVMTNALSLNDH
+942 GTSVVMTNALALNDH

-982 AGQTTFALNYTA
+982 AGQTAFALNYTA

-1046 ANYTKGVSGNVSG
+1046 THYTKGVSGNVSG
-1059 NIVSSLNYTP
+1059 NIVSSLTYTP

-1093 SSITFINN
+1093 SSITFINS

-1131 IDSDYVSARAGSGSG
+1131 IDSDYVAARAGSG

-1161 G
+1161 

>member
-35 SSYYLDYNNF
+35 SSYYLDYNNL
-45 TNAPAGGTDSATV
+45 TNTPAGGTDSATV

-93 NLGNQPNILDSTNI
+93 NLGNQPNILDSTNV
-107 SSIITADVDSAY
+107 SSIITADVDATFIN
-119 VQARQTSGGSSSTFD
+119 ALTIDADTLGGNAGSYYLDYTNF
-134 LEASNRANY
+134 
-143 GWHADLSSATN
+143 TN
-154 TGTTIFGFS
+154 T
-163 GQATFNGIF
+163 
-172 WSTDGNYLFEVDGN
+172 
-186 TDIVRGVPVPTSF
+186 P
-199 DISSVTSPYNTGN
+199 
-212 EIDTSSEN
+212 
-220 SYTEDL
+220 
-226 WFSPDGLRLVILGSS
+226 
-241 GSTDHAV
+241 
-248 HTYTLTSPWDL
+248 
-259 TTATYDSKTININS
+259 
-273 TGGGGVAGIHLSP
+273 
-286 DGRKIF
+286 
-292 IASNS
+292 
-297 TNKVHEYTLSTAYDV
+297 
-312 STATETRTLDIS
+312 
-324 SQTGGVSGIRFNHQG
+324 
-339 TQMFISDSSNGII
+339 
-352 VYQYQLALPFNVS
+352 
-365 SASYVTSHTGSSG
+365 
-378 SGAGKGLAFS
+378 
-388 PDGAYLHTVGN
+388 
-399 GRVYEITLTGNV
+399 
-411 SYATPVVSKDV
+411 
-422 LAYDSNL
+422 
-429 QDFVDAF
+429 
-436 TLPTSD
+436 TLP
-442 GSTNQVLV
+442 VL
-450 TNGSGTIS
+450 GTD
-458 FADQS
+458 F
-463 GGVDSTEARGL
+463 VDSTEARGL

-491 TGILTYTGPSATEV
+491 TGILTYTGPSAAEV

-525 QSVGT
+525 QAVGT

-592 TLVWNE
+592 TLVWDE
-598 TTDKWTVGSETF
+598 TNDKWTVGSETF

-707 YYDVA
+707 YYDAA

-731 AYTEITVTDTT
+731 AYTDITITDDT
-742 PLVLHYQCSAHGN
+742 PLVLHYQCSAHAN

-767 TGFTSDDLAEGSSNF
+767 TGFTSDDLSEGSSNF

-800 RQTSGGGGGGTDSAA
+800 RQTSGAGGVDSAS

-842 ALTIQD
+842 ALTIQE

-870 GTGAT
+870 GSGAT
-875 KTINITGGGGVNVAA
+875 KTINITGGSGVSVAA

-942 GTSVVMTNALSLNDH
+942 GTSVVMTNALALNDH

-1046 ANYTKGVSGNVSG
+1046 TNYTKGVSGNVSG
-1059 NIVSSLNYTP
+1059 NTVSSLTYTP

-1118 ATLGLDSAATINL
+1118 ATLGLDSAAAINL
-1131 IDSDYVSARAGSGSG
+1131 IDSDYVSARAGSG

-1161 G
+1161 

>member
-93 NLGNQPNILDSTNI
+93 NLGNQPSILDSTNV
-107 SSIITADVDSAY
+107 SSIITADVDATFIN
-119 VQARQTSGGSSSTFD
+119 ALTIDADTLGGNAGSYYLDYTNF
-134 LEASNRANY
+134 
-143 GWHADLSSATN
+143 TN
-154 TGTTIFGFS
+154 T
-163 GQATFNGIF
+163 
-172 WSTDGNYLFEVDGN
+172 
-186 TDIVRGVPVPTSF
+186 P
-199 DISSVTSPYNTGN
+199 
-212 EIDTSSEN
+212 
-220 SYTEDL
+220 
-226 WFSPDGLRLVILGSS
+226 
-241 GSTDHAV
+241 
-248 HTYTLTSPWDL
+248 
-259 TTATYDSKTININS
+259 
-273 TGGGGVAGIHLSP
+273 
-286 DGRKIF
+286 
-292 IASNS
+292 
-297 TNKVHEYTLSTAYDV
+297 
-312 STATETRTLDIS
+312 
-324 SQTGGVSGIRFNHQG
+324 
-339 TQMFISDSSNGII
+339 
-352 VYQYQLALPFNVS
+352 
-365 SASYVTSHTGSSG
+365 
-378 SGAGKGLAFS
+378 
-388 PDGAYLHTVGN
+388 
-399 GRVYEITLTGNV
+399 
-411 SYATPVVSKDV
+411 
-422 LAYDSNL
+422 
-429 QDFVDAF
+429 
-436 TLPTSD
+436 TLP
-442 GSTNQVLV
+442 VL
-450 TNGSGTIS
+450 GTD
-458 FADQS
+458 F
-463 GGVDSTEARGL
+463 VDSTEARGL

-491 TGILTYTGPSATEV
+491 TGVLTYTGPSAAEV
-505 RAHFSAGT
+505 RAHISAGT

-712 KNDSYTANIT
+712 KNDSYTTNIT
-722 TAGTAGSAG
+722 TAGTAGSSG

-767 TGFTSDDLAEGSSNF
+767 TGFTTDDLAEGTSNL
-782 YYTDARV
+782 Y
-789 TTLVDSAYVQA
+789 
-800 RQTSGGGGGGTDSAA
+800 GGGGTDSAA
-815 TIALIT
+815 TISLIE

-827 YVALREADAGGGGGS
+827 YVNSKIVSGSSIAITNTPAVKYARLELTANQSLSATTQTTINFNTRSADNSTANLLTTTLADGKFIIPAGVTKVRLKASVEGNSVTDQFIIKIMKNGANAVTTNIDTESTGSDFPAAYTGIESVVEGDYFQVSAFSQLSRTAYVSSLTWFELEVLEGSILNETTNIAVALSALNNVDSASPVNGQALVWDSANSYWKPGTVSGGGGS
-842 ALTIQD
+842 ALTIQE

-875 KTINITGGGGVNVAA
+875 KTINITGGAVNVAA

-942 GTSVVMTNALSLNDH
+942 GTTLVMTNALALNDH

-970 QDPLTETKFTAT
+970 QDVLTETKFTAT

-1034 EHGVAFATPYSA
+1034 EHGTAFATPYSA
-1046 ANYTKGVSGNVSG
+1046 TNYTKGVSGNVSG
-1059 NIVSSLNYTP
+1059 NIVSSLTYTP

-1118 ATLGLDSAATINL
+1118 AQQGA
-1131 IDSDYVSARAGSGSG
+1131 
-1146 GVTTGKAIAMAIVFG
+1146 TTGKAIAMAIVFG

>member
-35 SSYYLDYNNF
+35 SSYYLDYNNL
-45 TNAPAGGTDSATV
+45 TNTPAIGTDSAAV

-93 NLGNQPNILDSTNI
+93 NLGNQPSILDSANI
-107 SSIITADVDSAY
+107 SSIITSDVNATFINALTIDAD
-119 VQARQTSGGSSSTFD
+119 TLGGNAGSYYLDYTNF
-134 LEASNRANY
+134 
-143 GWHADLSSATN
+143 TN
-154 TGTTIFGFS
+154 T
-163 GQATFNGIF
+163 
-172 WSTDGNYLFEVDGN
+172 
-186 TDIVRGVPVPTSF
+186 P
-199 DISSVTSPYNTGN
+199 
-212 EIDTSSEN
+212 
-220 SYTEDL
+220 
-226 WFSPDGLRLVILGSS
+226 
-241 GSTDHAV
+241 
-248 HTYTLTSPWDL
+248 
-259 TTATYDSKTININS
+259 
-273 TGGGGVAGIHLSP
+273 
-286 DGRKIF
+286 
-292 IASNS
+292 
-297 TNKVHEYTLSTAYDV
+297 
-312 STATETRTLDIS
+312 
-324 SQTGGVSGIRFNHQG
+324 
-339 TQMFISDSSNGII
+339 
-352 VYQYQLALPFNVS
+352 
-365 SASYVTSHTGSSG
+365 
-378 SGAGKGLAFS
+378 
-388 PDGAYLHTVGN
+388 
-399 GRVYEITLTGNV
+399 
-411 SYATPVVSKDV
+411 
-422 LAYDSNL
+422 
-429 QDFVDAF
+429 
-436 TLPTSD
+436 TLPTL
-442 GSTNQVLV
+442 G
-450 TNGSGTIS
+450 
-458 FADQS
+458 ADF
-463 GGVDSTEARGL
+463 VDSTEAREL

-491 TGILTYTGPSATEV
+491 TGILTYTGPSAAEV

-513 GVTVSS
+513 GVTIST
-519 GQISIG
+519 GQVSIG

-535 FNDMIVS
+535 FNDMVVS

-610 VAGMFEGSVAATTL
+610 VAGLFEGSVAATTL

-631 GAVEGFSHLKAP
+631 GAVEGFSHLKSP
-643 HSATTKTYTVTVA
+643 HSATTKVFTVTVA
-656 SKTSAHRYNGTGSG
+656 SKTVAHRYNGTGSG
-670 NGFVIDGMEAPF
+670 NGYVIDGVEAPF

-712 KNDSYTANIT
+712 KNDSYTTNVT
-722 TAGTAGSAG
+722 TAGTPGSAG
-731 AYTEITVTDTT
+731 AYTEIIIADDT
-742 PLVLHYQCSAHGN
+742 PLVLHYQCSAHAN
-755 MGNAVQTNARNL
+755 MGSSVQTNARNF
-767 TGFTSDDLAEGSSNF
+767 TGFTSDDLTEGTSSLYFTN
-782 YYTDARV
+782 ARV
-789 TTLVDSAYVQA
+789 STLVDSAYVQA
-800 RQTSGGGGGGTDSAA
+800 RTTAGTDSAA

-827 YVALREADAGGGGGS
+827 YVALREADAGGGGGGS
-842 ALTIQD
+842 ALTIQE
-848 EGVSLSTAA
+848 EGVSLATAA
-857 TTLNFTGTAVTAS
+857 TTLNFTGSAVTAS
-870 GTGAT
+870 GSGAT

-890 SYVEDYSTTIY
+890 SYVEDYTTTIY

-942 GTSVVMTNALSLNDH
+942 GTSVVMTNALALNDH

-970 QDPLTETKFTAT
+970 QDVLTETKFTAT

-1017 SVVLTTGAA
+1017 SVVLTSGAT

-1046 ANYTKGVSGNVSG
+1046 TNYTKGVSGNVSG
-1059 NIVSSLNYTP
+1059 NTVSSLNYTP

-1118 ATLGLDSAATINL
+1118 ATLGLDSAAAINL
-1131 IDSDYVSARAGSGSG
+1131 IDSDYVSARAGSG

-1161 G
+1161 

>member
-35 SSYYLDYNNF
+35 SSYYLDYNNL
-45 TNAPAGGTDSATV
+45 TNTPAIGTDSAAV
-58 SSIITADVDAAFI
+58 SAIITSDVDAAFI

-93 NLGNQPNILDSTNI
+93 NLGNQPSILDSTNV
-107 SSIITADVDSAY
+107 SAVITADVDA
-119 VQARQTSGGSSSTFD
+119 AFINALTIDADTLGGNAGSYYLD
-134 LEASNRANY
+134 YSNF
-143 GWHADLSSATN
+143 TN
-154 TGTTIFGFS
+154 TPTLPVLGT
-163 GQATFNGIF
+163 
-172 WSTDGNYLFEVDGN
+172 
-186 TDIVRGVPVPTSF
+186 
-199 DISSVTSPYNTGN
+199 
-212 EIDTSSEN
+212 
-220 SYTEDL
+220 
-226 WFSPDGLRLVILGSS
+226 
-241 GSTDHAV
+241 
-248 HTYTLTSPWDL
+248 
-259 TTATYDSKTININS
+259 
-273 TGGGGVAGIHLSP
+273 
-286 DGRKIF
+286 
-292 IASNS
+292 
-297 TNKVHEYTLSTAYDV
+297 
-312 STATETRTLDIS
+312 
-324 SQTGGVSGIRFNHQG
+324 
-339 TQMFISDSSNGII
+339 
-352 VYQYQLALPFNVS
+352 
-365 SASYVTSHTGSSG
+365 
-378 SGAGKGLAFS
+378 
-388 PDGAYLHTVGN
+388 
-399 GRVYEITLTGNV
+399 
-411 SYATPVVSKDV
+411 
-422 LAYDSNL
+422 
-429 QDFVDAF
+429 DFVD
-436 TLPTSD
+436 S
-442 GSTNQVLV
+442 V
-450 TNGSGTIS
+450 
-458 FADQS
+458 
-463 GGVDSTEARGL
+463 EARGL

-483 GSLTYTAG
+483 GSLAYNSSN
-491 TGILTYTGPSATEV
+491 GILTYTGPSAAEV

-519 GQISIG
+519 GQISVG
-525 QSVGT
+525 QAVGT

-656 SKTSAHRYNGTGSG
+656 TKTSAHRYNGTGSS

-696 DATNSGHPLRF
+696 DATNSGHPFRF

-712 KNDSYTANIT
+712 KNDSYTTDIT
-722 TAGTAGSAG
+722 TAGTAGSSG

-742 PLVLHYQCSAHGN
+742 PLVLHYQCSAHSN

-767 TGFTSDDLAEGSSNF
+767 TGFTTDDLGEGSSNF

-800 RQTSGGGGGGTDSAA
+800 RQTSGGGVDSAS

-848 EGVSLSTAA
+848 EGSSLSTAA
-857 TTLNFTGTAVTAS
+857 TTLNFTGSAVTAS

-875 KTINITGGGGVNVAA
+875 KTINITGGGSVNVAA
-890 SYVEDYSTTIY
+890 SYVEDYTTTIY

-907 TTFNAS
+907 TTFNSS

-942 GTSVVMTNALSLNDH
+942 GTSVVMTNALALNDH

-982 AGQTTFALNYTA
+982 AGQTAFALNYTA

-1046 ANYTKGVSGNVSG
+1046 TNYTKGVSGNVSG
-1059 NIVSSLNYTP
+1059 NTVSSLTYTP

-1131 IDSDYVSARAGSGSG
+1131 IDSDYVAARAGSG

>member
-35 SSYYLDYNNF
+35 SSYYLDYNNL
-45 TNAPAGGTDSATV
+45 TNLPAVGTDSAAV
-58 SSIITADVDAAFI
+58 SAIVTADVDAAFI

-93 NLGNQPNILDSTNI
+93 NLGNQPSILDSANI
-107 SSIITADVDSAY
+107 SSIITSDVNATFINALTIDAD
-119 VQARQTSGGSSSTFD
+119 TLGGNAGSYYLDYTNF
-134 LEASNRANY
+134 
-143 GWHADLSSATN
+143 TN
-154 TGTTIFGFS
+154 T
-163 GQATFNGIF
+163 
-172 WSTDGNYLFEVDGN
+172 
-186 TDIVRGVPVPTSF
+186 P
-199 DISSVTSPYNTGN
+199 
-212 EIDTSSEN
+212 
-220 SYTEDL
+220 
-226 WFSPDGLRLVILGSS
+226 
-241 GSTDHAV
+241 
-248 HTYTLTSPWDL
+248 
-259 TTATYDSKTININS
+259 
-273 TGGGGVAGIHLSP
+273 
-286 DGRKIF
+286 
-292 IASNS
+292 
-297 TNKVHEYTLSTAYDV
+297 
-312 STATETRTLDIS
+312 
-324 SQTGGVSGIRFNHQG
+324 
-339 TQMFISDSSNGII
+339 
-352 VYQYQLALPFNVS
+352 
-365 SASYVTSHTGSSG
+365 
-378 SGAGKGLAFS
+378 
-388 PDGAYLHTVGN
+388 
-399 GRVYEITLTGNV
+399 
-411 SYATPVVSKDV
+411 
-422 LAYDSNL
+422 
-429 QDFVDAF
+429 
-436 TLPTSD
+436 TLPTL
-442 GSTNQVLV
+442 G
-450 TNGSGTIS
+450 
-458 FADQS
+458 ADF
-463 GGVDSTEARGL
+463 VDSTEAREL

-491 TGILTYTGPSATEV
+491 TGILTYTGPSAAEV

-513 GVTVSS
+513 GVTIST
-519 GQISIG
+519 GQVSIG

-535 FNDMIVS
+535 FNDMVVS
-542 GDLTVS
+542 GDLTVN

-631 GAVEGFSHLKAP
+631 GAVEGFSHLKSP
-643 HSATTKTYTVTVA
+643 HSATTKVFTVTVA
-656 SKTSAHRYNGTGSG
+656 SKTVAHRYNGTGSG
-670 NGFVIDGMEAPF
+670 NGYVIDGVEAPF

-712 KNDSYTANIT
+712 KNDSYTTNVT
-722 TAGTAGSAG
+722 TAGTPGSAG
-731 AYTEITVTDTT
+731 AYTEIIIADDT
-742 PLVLHYQCSAHGN
+742 PLVLHYQCSAHAN
-755 MGNAVQTNARNL
+755 MGSSVQTNARNF
-767 TGFTSDDLAEGSSNF
+767 TGFTSDDLTEGTSSLYFTN
-782 YYTDARV
+782 ARV
-789 TTLVDSAYVQA
+789 STLVDSAYVQA
-800 RQTSGGGGGGTDSAA
+800 RTTAGTDSAA

-842 ALTIQD
+842 ALTIQE
-848 EGVSLSTAA
+848 EGVSLATAA
-857 TTLNFTGTAVTAS
+857 TTLNFTGSAVTAS
-870 GTGAT
+870 GSGAT

-890 SYVEDYSTTIY
+890 SYVEDYTTTIY

-922 AGKIGVFVNGVKR
+922 VGKIGVFVNGVKR

-942 GTSVVMTNALSLNDH
+942 GTSVVMTNALALNDH

-970 QDPLTETKFTAT
+970 QDVLTETKFTAT

-1017 SVVLTTGAA
+1017 SVVLTTGAT

-1046 ANYTKGVSGNVSG
+1046 TNYTKGVSGNVSG
-1059 NIVSSLNYTP
+1059 NTVSSLTYTP

-1118 ATLGLDSAATINL
+1118 ATLGLDSAAAINL
-1131 IDSDYVSARAGSGSG
+1131 IDSDYVSARAGSE

-1161 G
+1161 

>member
-35 SSYYLDYNNF
+35 SSYYLDYNNL
-45 TNAPAGGTDSATV
+45 TNTPAIGTDSAAV

-93 NLGNQPNILDSTNI
+93 NLGNQPSILDSANI
-107 SSIITADVDSAY
+107 SSIITSDVNATFINALTIDAD
-119 VQARQTSGGSSSTFD
+119 TLGGNAGSYYLDYTNF
-134 LEASNRANY
+134 
-143 GWHADLSSATN
+143 TN
-154 TGTTIFGFS
+154 T
-163 GQATFNGIF
+163 
-172 WSTDGNYLFEVDGN
+172 
-186 TDIVRGVPVPTSF
+186 P
-199 DISSVTSPYNTGN
+199 
-212 EIDTSSEN
+212 
-220 SYTEDL
+220 
-226 WFSPDGLRLVILGSS
+226 
-241 GSTDHAV
+241 
-248 HTYTLTSPWDL
+248 
-259 TTATYDSKTININS
+259 
-273 TGGGGVAGIHLSP
+273 
-286 DGRKIF
+286 
-292 IASNS
+292 
-297 TNKVHEYTLSTAYDV
+297 
-312 STATETRTLDIS
+312 
-324 SQTGGVSGIRFNHQG
+324 
-339 TQMFISDSSNGII
+339 
-352 VYQYQLALPFNVS
+352 
-365 SASYVTSHTGSSG
+365 
-378 SGAGKGLAFS
+378 
-388 PDGAYLHTVGN
+388 
-399 GRVYEITLTGNV
+399 
-411 SYATPVVSKDV
+411 
-422 LAYDSNL
+422 
-429 QDFVDAF
+429 
-436 TLPTSD
+436 TLPTL
-442 GSTNQVLV
+442 G
-450 TNGSGTIS
+450 
-458 FADQS
+458 ADF
-463 GGVDSTEARGL
+463 VDSTEAREL

-491 TGILTYTGPSATEV
+491 TGILTYTGPSAAEV

-513 GVTVSS
+513 GVTIST
-519 GQISIG
+519 GQVSIG

-535 FNDMIVS
+535 FNDMVVS
-542 GDLTVS
+542 GDLTVN

-631 GAVEGFSHLKAP
+631 GAVEGFSHLKSP
-643 HSATTKTYTVTVA
+643 HSATTKVFTVTVA
-656 SKTSAHRYNGTGSG
+656 SKTVAHRYNGTGAG
-670 NGFVIDGMEAPF
+670 NGYVIDGVEAPF

-712 KNDSYTANIT
+712 KNDSYSTNVT
-722 TAGTAGSAG
+722 TAGTPGSAG
-731 AYTEITVTDTT
+731 AYTEITIADDT
-742 PLVLHYQCSAHGN
+742 PLVLHYQCSAHAY
-755 MGNAVQTNARNL
+755 MGSSVQTNARNF
-767 TGFTSDDLAEGSSNF
+767 TGFTSDDLTEGTSSLYFTN
-782 YYTDARV
+782 ARV

-800 RQTSGGGGGGTDSAA
+800 RTTAGTDSAA

-842 ALTIQD
+842 ALTIQE
-848 EGVSLSTAA
+848 EGVSLATAA

-870 GTGAT
+870 GSGAT
-875 KTINITGGGGVNVAA
+875 KTINITGGGGGDVTVAA
-890 SYVEDYSTTIY
+890 SYVEDYTTTIY

-942 GTSVVMTNALSLNDH
+942 GTSVVMTNALALNDH

-970 QDPLTETKFTAT
+970 QDVLTETKFTAT

-1046 ANYTKGVSGNVSG
+1046 TNYTKGVSGNVSG
-1059 NIVSSLNYTP
+1059 NTVSSLTYTP

-1118 ATLGLDSAATINL
+1118 ATLGLDSAAAINL
-1131 IDSDYVSARAGSGSG
+1131 IDSDYVSARAGSG

>member
-35 SSYYLDYNNF
+35 SSYYLDYNNL
-45 TNAPAGGTDSATV
+45 TNTPAIGTDSAAV

-93 NLGNQPNILDSTNI
+93 NLGNQPSILDSANI
-107 SSIITADVDSAY
+107 SSIITSDVNATFINALTIDAD
-119 VQARQTSGGSSSTFD
+119 TLGGNAGSYYLDYTNF
-134 LEASNRANY
+134 
-143 GWHADLSSATN
+143 TN
-154 TGTTIFGFS
+154 T
-163 GQATFNGIF
+163 
-172 WSTDGNYLFEVDGN
+172 
-186 TDIVRGVPVPTSF
+186 P
-199 DISSVTSPYNTGN
+199 
-212 EIDTSSEN
+212 
-220 SYTEDL
+220 
-226 WFSPDGLRLVILGSS
+226 
-241 GSTDHAV
+241 
-248 HTYTLTSPWDL
+248 
-259 TTATYDSKTININS
+259 
-273 TGGGGVAGIHLSP
+273 
-286 DGRKIF
+286 
-292 IASNS
+292 
-297 TNKVHEYTLSTAYDV
+297 
-312 STATETRTLDIS
+312 
-324 SQTGGVSGIRFNHQG
+324 
-339 TQMFISDSSNGII
+339 
-352 VYQYQLALPFNVS
+352 
-365 SASYVTSHTGSSG
+365 
-378 SGAGKGLAFS
+378 
-388 PDGAYLHTVGN
+388 
-399 GRVYEITLTGNV
+399 
-411 SYATPVVSKDV
+411 
-422 LAYDSNL
+422 
-429 QDFVDAF
+429 
-436 TLPTSD
+436 TLPTL
-442 GSTNQVLV
+442 G
-450 TNGSGTIS
+450 
-458 FADQS
+458 ADF
-463 GGVDSTEARGL
+463 VDSTEARKL

-483 GSLTYTAG
+483 GSLNYTAG
-491 TGILTYTGPSATEV
+491 TGILTYTGPSAAEV

-513 GVTVSS
+513 GVTIST
-519 GQISIG
+519 GQVSIG

-535 FNDMIVS
+535 FNDMVVS

-610 VAGMFEGSVAATTL
+610 VAGLFEGSVAATTL

-631 GAVEGFSHLKAP
+631 GAVEGFSHLKSP
-643 HSATTKTYTVTVA
+643 HSATTKVFTVTVA
-656 SKTSAHRYNGTGSG
+656 SKTVAHRYNGTGSG
-670 NGFVIDGMEAPF
+670 NGYVIDGVEAPF

-712 KNDSYTANIT
+712 KNDSYTTNVT
-722 TAGTAGSAG
+722 TAGTPGSAG
-731 AYTEITVTDTT
+731 AYTEIIIADDT
-742 PLVLHYQCSAHGN
+742 PLVLHYQCSAHAN
-755 MGNAVQTNARNL
+755 MGSSVQTNARNF
-767 TGFTSDDLAEGSSNF
+767 TGFTSDDLTEGTSSLYFTN
-782 YYTDARV
+782 ARV
-789 TTLVDSAYVQA
+789 STLVDSAYVQA
-800 RQTSGGGGGGTDSAA
+800 RTTAGTDSAA

-827 YVALREADAGGGGGS
+827 YVALREADAGGGGGGS
-842 ALTIQD
+842 ALTIQE
-848 EGVSLSTAA
+848 EGVSLATAA
-857 TTLNFTGTAVTAS
+857 TTLNFTGSAVTAS
-870 GTGAT
+870 GSGAT

-890 SYVEDYSTTIY
+890 SYVEDYTTTIY

-942 GTSVVMTNALSLNDH
+942 GTSVVMTNALALNDH

-970 QDPLTETKFTAT
+970 QDVLTETKFTAT

-1017 SVVLTTGAA
+1017 SVVLTSGAT

-1046 ANYTKGVSGNVSG
+1046 TNYTKGVSGNVSG
-1059 NIVSSLNYTP
+1059 NTVSSLNYTP

-1118 ATLGLDSAATINL
+1118 ATLGLDSAAAINL
-1131 IDSDYVSARAGSGSG
+1131 IDSDYVSARAGSG

-1161 G
+1161 

>member
-35 SSYYLDYNNF
+35 SSYYLDYNNL
-45 TNAPAGGTDSATV
+45 TNLPAIGTDSAAV

-93 NLGNQPNILDSTNI
+93 NLGNQPSILDSANI
-107 SSIITADVDSAY
+107 SSIITSDVNATFINALTIDAD
-119 VQARQTSGGSSSTFD
+119 TLGGNAGSYYLDYTNF
-134 LEASNRANY
+134 
-143 GWHADLSSATN
+143 TN
-154 TGTTIFGFS
+154 T
-163 GQATFNGIF
+163 
-172 WSTDGNYLFEVDGN
+172 
-186 TDIVRGVPVPTSF
+186 P
-199 DISSVTSPYNTGN
+199 
-212 EIDTSSEN
+212 
-220 SYTEDL
+220 
-226 WFSPDGLRLVILGSS
+226 
-241 GSTDHAV
+241 
-248 HTYTLTSPWDL
+248 
-259 TTATYDSKTININS
+259 
-273 TGGGGVAGIHLSP
+273 
-286 DGRKIF
+286 
-292 IASNS
+292 
-297 TNKVHEYTLSTAYDV
+297 
-312 STATETRTLDIS
+312 
-324 SQTGGVSGIRFNHQG
+324 
-339 TQMFISDSSNGII
+339 
-352 VYQYQLALPFNVS
+352 
-365 SASYVTSHTGSSG
+365 
-378 SGAGKGLAFS
+378 
-388 PDGAYLHTVGN
+388 
-399 GRVYEITLTGNV
+399 
-411 SYATPVVSKDV
+411 
-422 LAYDSNL
+422 
-429 QDFVDAF
+429 
-436 TLPTSD
+436 TLPTL
-442 GSTNQVLV
+442 G
-450 TNGSGTIS
+450 
-458 FADQS
+458 ADF
-463 GGVDSTEARGL
+463 VDSTEAREL

-491 TGILTYTGPSATEV
+491 TGILTYTGPSAAEV

-513 GVTVSS
+513 GVTIST
-519 GQISIG
+519 GQVSIG

-535 FNDMIVS
+535 FNDMVVS
-542 GDLTVS
+542 GDLTVN

-631 GAVEGFSHLKAP
+631 GAVEGFSHLKSP
-643 HSATTKTYTVTVA
+643 HSATTKVFTVTVA
-656 SKTSAHRYNGTGSG
+656 SKTVAHRYNGTGSG
-670 NGFVIDGMEAPF
+670 NGYVIDGVEAPF

-712 KNDSYTANIT
+712 KNDSYTTNVT
-722 TAGTAGSAG
+722 TAGTPGSAG
-731 AYTEITVTDTT
+731 AYTEIIIADDT
-742 PLVLHYQCSAHGN
+742 PLVLHYQCSAHAN
-755 MGNAVQTNARNL
+755 MGSSVQTNARNF
-767 TGFTSDDLAEGSSNF
+767 TGFTSDDLTEGTSSLYFTN
-782 YYTDARV
+782 ARV
-789 TTLVDSAYVQA
+789 STLVDSAYVQA
-800 RQTSGGGGGGTDSAA
+800 RTTAGTDSAA

-842 ALTIQD
+842 ALTIQE
-848 EGVSLSTAA
+848 EGVSLATAA
-857 TTLNFTGTAVTAS
+857 TTLNFTGSAVTAS
-870 GTGAT
+870 GSGAT
-875 KTINITGGGGVNVAA
+875 KTINITGGGSVNVAA
-890 SYVEDYSTTIY
+890 SYVEDYTTTIY

-922 AGKIGVFVNGVKR
+922 VGKIGVFVNGVKR

-942 GTSVVMTNALSLNDH
+942 GTSVVMTNALALNDH

-970 QDPLTETKFTAT
+970 QDVLTETKFTAT

-1046 ANYTKGVSGNVSG
+1046 TNYTKGVSGNVSG
-1059 NIVSSLNYTP
+1059 NTVSSLNYTP

-1118 ATLGLDSAATINL
+1118 ATLGLDSAAAINL
-1131 IDSDYVSARAGSGSG
+1131 IDSDYVSARAGSE

-1161 G
+1161 

>member
-35 SSYYLDYNNF
+35 SSYYLDYNNL
-45 TNAPAGGTDSATV
+45 TNTPAVGTDSAAV

-93 NLGNQPNILDSTNI
+93 NLGNQPNILDSTNV
-107 SSIITADVDSAY
+107 SSIITADVDATFIN
-119 VQARQTSGGSSSTFD
+119 ALTIDADTLGGNAGSYYLDYTNF
-134 LEASNRANY
+134 
-143 GWHADLSSATN
+143 TN
-154 TGTTIFGFS
+154 T
-163 GQATFNGIF
+163 
-172 WSTDGNYLFEVDGN
+172 
-186 TDIVRGVPVPTSF
+186 P
-199 DISSVTSPYNTGN
+199 
-212 EIDTSSEN
+212 
-220 SYTEDL
+220 
-226 WFSPDGLRLVILGSS
+226 
-241 GSTDHAV
+241 
-248 HTYTLTSPWDL
+248 
-259 TTATYDSKTININS
+259 
-273 TGGGGVAGIHLSP
+273 
-286 DGRKIF
+286 
-292 IASNS
+292 
-297 TNKVHEYTLSTAYDV
+297 
-312 STATETRTLDIS
+312 
-324 SQTGGVSGIRFNHQG
+324 
-339 TQMFISDSSNGII
+339 
-352 VYQYQLALPFNVS
+352 
-365 SASYVTSHTGSSG
+365 
-378 SGAGKGLAFS
+378 
-388 PDGAYLHTVGN
+388 
-399 GRVYEITLTGNV
+399 
-411 SYATPVVSKDV
+411 
-422 LAYDSNL
+422 
-429 QDFVDAF
+429 
-436 TLPTSD
+436 TLP
-442 GSTNQVLV
+442 VL
-450 TNGSGTIS
+450 GTD
-458 FADQS
+458 F
-463 GGVDSTEARGL
+463 VDSTEAREL

-491 TGILTYTGPSATEV
+491 TGILTYTGPSAAEV

-525 QSVGT
+525 QAVGT

-610 VAGMFEGSVAATTL
+610 VAGMFEGSVTATTL

-631 GAVEGFSHLKAP
+631 GAVEGFTHLKSP
-643 HSATTKTYTVTVA
+643 HSATTKVFTVTVA
-656 SKTSAHRYNGTGSG
+656 SKTSDHRYNGTGSG
-670 NGFVIDGMEAPF
+670 NGYVIDGVQAPF

-712 KNDSYTANIT
+712 KNNSYTTNVT
-722 TAGTAGSAG
+722 TAGTAGNAG
-731 AYTEITVTDTT
+731 AYTEITIADNT
-742 PLVLHYQCSAHGN
+742 PLVLHYQCSAHAN
-755 MGNAVQTNARNL
+755 MGSSVQTNARNL
-767 TGFTSDDLAEGSSNF
+767 TGFTTDDLAQGTSNL
-782 YYTDARV
+782 Y
-789 TTLVDSAYVQA
+789 
-800 RQTSGGGGGGTDSAA
+800 GGGGTDSAA
-815 TIALIT
+815 TISLIE

-827 YVALREADAGGGGGS
+827 YVNSKIVSGSSITTTNSTVVKYARLELTADQSITSTTQTILNFNTRSEDNSTANLLTTTLGSGKFIIPAGVTKVRLKASATGSSVTDQFIIKIMKNGANAVTTNLDISSTGGDFPAAFTGIESVVEGDYFQVSAYSQNIRTVSVGSLTWFELEVLEGSILDDTTNIAINLSALNDVDSSSPSDGQALVWDSANSYWKPGAVASGSGTVDSAQTISLARSSLSITTSAANAGGSLGYNNSTGV
-842 ALTIQD
+842 LTFVPAD
-848 EGVSLSTAA
+848 VS
-857 TTLNFTGTAVTAS
+857 
-870 GTGAT
+870 
-875 KTINITGGGGVNVAA
+875 GGGGVSVAA
-890 SYVEDYSTTIY
+890 SYVEDYATTIY

-935 TDFTATD
+935 TDFTATN
-942 GTSVVMTNALSLNDH
+942 GTSVVMTNALALNDH

-982 AGQTTFALNYTA
+982 AGQTAFNLNYTA

-1026 LNDVVEVI
+1026 LNDIIEVI

-1046 ANYTKGVSGNVSG
+1046 TNYTKGVSGNVSG
-1059 NIVSSLNYTP
+1059 NTVSSLTYTP

-1131 IDSDYVSARAGSGSG
+1131 IDSDYVSARAG

-1161 G
+1161 

>member
-58 SSIITADVDAAFI
+58 SSIITADVDATFI

-93 NLGNQPNILDSTNI
+93 NLGNQPSILDSTNV
-107 SSIITADVDSAY
+107 SAIITADVDATFIN
-119 VQARQTSGGSSSTFD
+119 ALTIDADTLGGNAGSYYLDYTNF
-134 LEASNRANY
+134 
-143 GWHADLSSATN
+143 TN
-154 TGTTIFGFS
+154 T
-163 GQATFNGIF
+163 
-172 WSTDGNYLFEVDGN
+172 
-186 TDIVRGVPVPTSF
+186 P
-199 DISSVTSPYNTGN
+199 
-212 EIDTSSEN
+212 
-220 SYTEDL
+220 
-226 WFSPDGLRLVILGSS
+226 
-241 GSTDHAV
+241 
-248 HTYTLTSPWDL
+248 
-259 TTATYDSKTININS
+259 
-273 TGGGGVAGIHLSP
+273 
-286 DGRKIF
+286 
-292 IASNS
+292 
-297 TNKVHEYTLSTAYDV
+297 
-312 STATETRTLDIS
+312 
-324 SQTGGVSGIRFNHQG
+324 
-339 TQMFISDSSNGII
+339 
-352 VYQYQLALPFNVS
+352 
-365 SASYVTSHTGSSG
+365 
-378 SGAGKGLAFS
+378 
-388 PDGAYLHTVGN
+388 
-399 GRVYEITLTGNV
+399 
-411 SYATPVVSKDV
+411 
-422 LAYDSNL
+422 
-429 QDFVDAF
+429 
-436 TLPTSD
+436 TLP
-442 GSTNQVLV
+442 VL
-450 TNGSGTIS
+450 GTD
-458 FADQS
+458 F
-463 GGVDSTEARGL
+463 VDSTEAREL

-491 TGILTYTGPSATEV
+491 TGVLTYTGPSAAEV
-505 RAHFSAGT
+505 RAHLSAGT
-513 GVTVSS
+513 GVTLSS

-712 KNDSYTANIT
+712 KNDSYTTNIT

-731 AYTEITVTDTT
+731 AYTDITITDDT

-767 TGFTSDDLAEGSSNF
+767 TGFTTDDLAEGTSNL
-782 YYTDARV
+782 Y
-789 TTLVDSAYVQA
+789 
-800 RQTSGGGGGGTDSAA
+800 GGGGTDSAA
-815 TIALIT
+815 TISLIQG
-821 STVDSA
+821 TVDSA
-827 YVALREADAGGGGGS
+827 YISSKIVSGS
-842 ALTIQD
+842 TITTTNSTIVRYARLELTANQSI
-848 EGVSLSTAA
+848 SSTTQ
-857 TTLNFTGTAVTAS
+857 TTLNFNTRSEDNSTANLLTTTLGSGKFIIPAGVTKVRLKASAQGSSVTDQFILKMLKNGSNAVTTNFDISSTGGDFPAVFTGIESVVEGDYFQVSAYSQNSRTVNAGSFTWFELEVLEGSILDDTTNIAINLSALNDVDSSSPSDGQALVWDSANSYWKPGAVAS
-870 GTGAT
+870 GSGTVDSAQTISLARSSLSITTSAANAGGSLGYNNSTGVLTFVPADVS
-875 KTINITGGGGVNVAA
+875 GGGVNVAA
-890 SYVEDYSTTIY
+890 SYVEDYATTIY

-942 GTSVVMTNALSLNDH
+942 GTSVVMTNALALNDH

-1046 ANYTKGVSGNVSG
+1046 TNYTKGVSGNVSG
-1059 NIVSSLNYTP
+1059 NIVSSLTYTP

-1112 HGIVTE
+1112 HGILTE
-1118 ATLGLDSAATINL
+1118 ATQGLDSAAAINL
-1131 IDSDYVSARAGSGSG
+1131 IDSDYVSARAGSG

-1161 G
+1161 

>member
-1 MSQARNLSGFLA
+1 
-13 KVLASGDLTDSGVDA
+13 
-28 VKLGGKD
+28 
-35 SSYYLDYNNF
+35 
-45 TNAPAGGTDSATV
+45 
-58 SSIITADVDAAFI
+58 
-71 NALTIDADTLG
+71 
-82 GQNSAYYLNYN
+82 
-93 NLGNQPNILDSTNI
+93 
-107 SSIITADVDSAY
+107 
-119 VQARQTSGGSSSTFD
+119 
-134 LEASNRANY
+134 
-143 GWHADLSSATN
+143 
-154 TGTTIFGFS
+154 
-163 GQATFNGIF
+163 
-172 WSTDGNYLFEVDGN
+172 
-186 TDIVRGVPVPTSF
+186 
-199 DISSVTSPYNTGN
+199 
-212 EIDTSSEN
+212 
-220 SYTEDL
+220 
-226 WFSPDGLRLVILGSS
+226 
-241 GSTDHAV
+241 
-248 HTYTLTSPWDL
+248 
-259 TTATYDSKTININS
+259 
-273 TGGGGVAGIHLSP
+273 
-286 DGRKIF
+286 
-292 IASNS
+292 
-297 TNKVHEYTLSTAYDV
+297 
-312 STATETRTLDIS
+312 
-324 SQTGGVSGIRFNHQG
+324 
-339 TQMFISDSSNGII
+339 
-352 VYQYQLALPFNVS
+352 
-365 SASYVTSHTGSSG
+365 
-378 SGAGKGLAFS
+378 
-388 PDGAYLHTVGN
+388 
-399 GRVYEITLTGNV
+399 
-411 SYATPVVSKDV
+411 
-422 LAYDSNL
+422 
-429 QDFVDAF
+429 
-436 TLPTSD
+436 
-442 GSTNQVLV
+442 
-450 TNGSGTIS
+450 
-458 FADQS
+458 
-463 GGVDSTEARGL
+463 
-474 ISVTDLGGD
+474 
-483 GSLTYTAG
+483 
-491 TGILTYTGPSATEV
+491 
-505 RAHFSAGT
+505 
-513 GVTVSS
+513 
-519 GQISIG
+519 
-525 QSVGT
+525 
-530 TDNVT
+530 
-535 FNDMIVS
+535 MIVS

-610 VAGMFEGSVAATTL
+610 VAGMFEGNLTATTL

-670 NGFVIDGMEAPF
+670 SGYVIDGMEAPF

-707 YYDVA
+707 YYDAA
-712 KNDSYTANIT
+712 KSDSYTTNIT

-731 AYTEITVTDTT
+731 AYTDITITDDT
-742 PLVLHYQCSAHGN
+742 PLVLHYQCSAHAN

-767 TGFTSDDLAEGSSNF
+767 TGFTSDDLSEGSSNF

-800 RQTSGGGGGGTDSAA
+800 RQTSGAGGVDSAS

-848 EGVSLSTAA
+848 EGSSLSTAA
-857 TTLNFTGTAVTAS
+857 TTLNFTGATVTAS
-870 GTGAT
+870 GSGAT
-875 KTINITGGGGVNVAA
+875 KTINISGGGSVNVAA
-890 SYVEDYSTTIY
+890 SYVEDYATTIY

-935 TDFTATD
+935 TDFTASD
-942 GTSVVMTNALSLNDH
+942 GTTLVMTNALALNDH
-957 VEIINFGGPLRSA
+957 VEIINFGGPLRSV

-1046 ANYTKGVSGNVSG
+1046 TNYIKGVSGNVSG

-1101 IVDSDRIEVVD
+1101 IIDSDRIEVVD

-1118 ATLGLDSAATINL
+1118 ATLGLDSAAAINL
-1131 IDSDYVSARAGSGSG
+1131 IDSDYVSARAGSG

-1161 G
+1161 

>member
-35 SSYYLDYNNF
+35 SSYYLDYNNLV
-45 TNAPAGGTDSATV
+45 NAPAVGTDSAAV
-58 SSIITADVDAAFI
+58 SAIITSDVDATFI

-93 NLGNQPNILDSTNI
+93 NLGNQPNILDSTNV
-107 SSIITADVDSAY
+107 SSIITADVD
-119 VQARQTSGGSSSTFD
+119 
-134 LEASNRANY
+134 
-143 GWHADLSSATN
+143 
-154 TGTTIFGFS
+154 
-163 GQATFNGIF
+163 ATFINALTIDADTLG
-172 WSTDGNYLFEVDGN
+172 GNAGSYYLDYSNF
-186 TDIVRGVPVPTSF
+186 T
-199 DISSVTSPYNTGN
+199 
-212 EIDTSSEN
+212 
-220 SYTEDL
+220 
-226 WFSPDGLRLVILGSS
+226 
-241 GSTDHAV
+241 
-248 HTYTLTSPWDL
+248 
-259 TTATYDSKTININS
+259 NI
-273 TGGGGVAGIHLSP
+273 P
-286 DGRKIF
+286 
-292 IASNS
+292 
-297 TNKVHEYTLSTAYDV
+297 
-312 STATETRTLDIS
+312 
-324 SQTGGVSGIRFNHQG
+324 
-339 TQMFISDSSNGII
+339 
-352 VYQYQLALPFNVS
+352 
-365 SASYVTSHTGSSG
+365 
-378 SGAGKGLAFS
+378 
-388 PDGAYLHTVGN
+388 
-399 GRVYEITLTGNV
+399 
-411 SYATPVVSKDV
+411 
-422 LAYDSNL
+422 
-429 QDFVDAF
+429 
-436 TLPTSD
+436 TLPT
-442 GSTNQVLV
+442 L
-450 TNGSGTIS
+450 GTD
-458 FADQS
+458 F
-463 GGVDSTEARGL
+463 VDSTEAREL

-491 TGILTYTGPSATEV
+491 TGVLTYTGPSAAEA

-513 GVTVSS
+513 GVTLSS

-643 HSATTKTYTVTVA
+643 HSATTKVFTVTVA
-656 SKTSAHRYNGTGSG
+656 SKTAAHRYNGTGSG
-670 NGFVIDGMEAPF
+670 NGFVIDGVEAPF

-707 YYDVA
+707 YYDVG
-712 KNDSYTANIT
+712 KNTAYTTNIT
-722 TAGTAGSAG
+722 AAGTAGNAG
-731 AYTEITVTDTT
+731 AYTDITITDAT
-742 PLVLHYQCSAHGN
+742 PLVLHYQCSAHAN
-755 MGNAVQTNARNL
+755 MGSSVQTNARNL
-767 TGFTSDDLAEGSSNF
+767 TGFNTDDLTEGTSNF

-789 TTLVDSAYVQA
+789 NTLVDSAYVQA
-800 RQTSGGGGGGTDSAA
+800 RQTSGGGGGTDSAA

-827 YVALREADAGGGGGS
+827 YVALREADAGGGGS
-842 ALTIQD
+842 ALTIQE

-935 TDFTATD
+935 TDFTASD
-942 GTSVVMTNALSLNDH
+942 GTTLVMTNALALNDH

-1017 SVVLTTGAA
+1017 SVVLTAGAA

-1046 ANYTKGVSGNVSG
+1046 TNYTKGVSGNVSG
-1059 NIVSSLNYTP
+1059 NIVSSLTYTP

-1112 HGIVTE
+1112 HGIITE
-1118 ATLGLDSAATINL
+1118 ATQGLDSAAAINL
-1131 IDSDYVSARAGSGSG
+1131 IDSDYVSARAGSG

>member
-93 NLGNQPNILDSTNI
+93 NLGNQPNILDSTNV
-107 SSIITADVDSAY
+107 SSIITADVDATFIN
-119 VQARQTSGGSSSTFD
+119 ALTIDADTLGGNAGSYYLDYTNF
-134 LEASNRANY
+134 
-143 GWHADLSSATN
+143 TN
-154 TGTTIFGFS
+154 T
-163 GQATFNGIF
+163 
-172 WSTDGNYLFEVDGN
+172 
-186 TDIVRGVPVPTSF
+186 P
-199 DISSVTSPYNTGN
+199 
-212 EIDTSSEN
+212 
-220 SYTEDL
+220 
-226 WFSPDGLRLVILGSS
+226 
-241 GSTDHAV
+241 
-248 HTYTLTSPWDL
+248 
-259 TTATYDSKTININS
+259 
-273 TGGGGVAGIHLSP
+273 
-286 DGRKIF
+286 
-292 IASNS
+292 
-297 TNKVHEYTLSTAYDV
+297 
-312 STATETRTLDIS
+312 
-324 SQTGGVSGIRFNHQG
+324 
-339 TQMFISDSSNGII
+339 
-352 VYQYQLALPFNVS
+352 
-365 SASYVTSHTGSSG
+365 
-378 SGAGKGLAFS
+378 
-388 PDGAYLHTVGN
+388 
-399 GRVYEITLTGNV
+399 
-411 SYATPVVSKDV
+411 
-422 LAYDSNL
+422 
-429 QDFVDAF
+429 
-436 TLPTSD
+436 TLP
-442 GSTNQVLV
+442 VL
-450 TNGSGTIS
+450 GTD
-458 FADQS
+458 F
-463 GGVDSTEARGL
+463 VDSTEARGL

-491 TGILTYTGPSATEV
+491 TGILTYTGPSAAEV
-505 RAHFSAGT
+505 QAHISAGT

-525 QSVGT
+525 QAVGT

-592 TLVWNE
+592 TLVWDE
-598 TTDKWTVGSETF
+598 TNDKWTVGSETF

-707 YYDVA
+707 YYDAA

-731 AYTEITVTDTT
+731 AYTDITITDDT
-742 PLVLHYQCSAHGN
+742 PLVLHYQCSAHSN

-767 TGFTSDDLAEGSSNF
+767 TGFTTDDLAQGTSNL
-782 YYTDARV
+782 Y
-789 TTLVDSAYVQA
+789 
-800 RQTSGGGGGGTDSAA
+800 GGGGTDSAA
-815 TIALIT
+815 TISLIE

-827 YVALREADAGGGGGS
+827 YVNSKIVSGSTITTTNSTVVKYARLELTANQSIPSTTQTILNFNTRSVDNSTANLLTTTLGSGKFIIPAGVTKVRLKASANGSSVTDQFIIKILKNGSNAVTTNFDISSTGGDFPAVFTGIESVVEGDYFQVSAYSQNSRTVNAGSLTWYELEVLEGSILDDTSQIAVNLSALNDVDSSSPSDGQALVWDSANSYWKPGAVASGSGTVDSAQTISLARSSLSITTSAANAGGSLGYNNSTGIFTFVP
-842 ALTIQD
+842 AD
-848 EGVSLSTAA
+848 VS
-857 TTLNFTGTAVTAS
+857 
-870 GTGAT
+870 
-875 KTINITGGGGVNVAA
+875 GGGVSVAA

-942 GTSVVMTNALSLNDH
+942 GTSVVMTNALALNDH

-1046 ANYTKGVSGNVSG
+1046 TNYTKGVSGNVSG
-1059 NIVSSLNYTP
+1059 NTVSSLNYTP

-1118 ATLGLDSAATINL
+1118 ATLGLDSAAAINL
-1131 IDSDYVSARAGSGSG
+1131 IDSDYVSARAGSG

-1161 G
+1161 

>member
-35 SSYYLDYNNF
+35 SSYYLDYNNLA
-45 TNAPAGGTDSATV
+45 NAPATGTDSAAV
-58 SSIITADVDAAFI
+58 SAIITSDVDTAFI

-93 NLGNQPNILDSTNI
+93 NLGNQPNILDSTNV
-107 SSIITADVDSAY
+107 SAVITTDVDA
-119 VQARQTSGGSSSTFD
+119 AFINALTIDADTLGGNAGSYYLD
-134 LEASNRANY
+134 YSNF
-143 GWHADLSSATN
+143 TN
-154 TGTTIFGFS
+154 TPTLPVLGT
-163 GQATFNGIF
+163 
-172 WSTDGNYLFEVDGN
+172 
-186 TDIVRGVPVPTSF
+186 
-199 DISSVTSPYNTGN
+199 
-212 EIDTSSEN
+212 
-220 SYTEDL
+220 
-226 WFSPDGLRLVILGSS
+226 
-241 GSTDHAV
+241 
-248 HTYTLTSPWDL
+248 
-259 TTATYDSKTININS
+259 
-273 TGGGGVAGIHLSP
+273 
-286 DGRKIF
+286 
-292 IASNS
+292 
-297 TNKVHEYTLSTAYDV
+297 
-312 STATETRTLDIS
+312 
-324 SQTGGVSGIRFNHQG
+324 
-339 TQMFISDSSNGII
+339 
-352 VYQYQLALPFNVS
+352 
-365 SASYVTSHTGSSG
+365 
-378 SGAGKGLAFS
+378 
-388 PDGAYLHTVGN
+388 
-399 GRVYEITLTGNV
+399 
-411 SYATPVVSKDV
+411 
-422 LAYDSNL
+422 
-429 QDFVDAF
+429 DFVD
-436 TLPTSD
+436 S
-442 GSTNQVLV
+442 V
-450 TNGSGTIS
+450 
-458 FADQS
+458 
-463 GGVDSTEARGL
+463 EARGL

-483 GSLTYTAG
+483 GSLAYNSSN
-491 TGILTYTGPSATEV
+491 GILTYTGPSAAEV

-519 GQISIG
+519 GQISVG
-525 QSVGT
+525 QAVGT

-631 GAVEGFSHLKAP
+631 GAVEEFSHLKAP

-656 SKTSAHRYNGTGSG
+656 TKTSAHRYNGTGSS

-696 DATNSGHPLRF
+696 DATNSGHPFRF

-712 KNDSYTANIT
+712 KNDSYTTNIT
-722 TAGTAGSAG
+722 TAGTAGSSG

-742 PLVLHYQCSAHGN
+742 PLVLHYQCSAHSN

-767 TGFTSDDLAEGSSNF
+767 TGFTTDDLGEGSSNF

-800 RQTSGGGGGGTDSAA
+800 RQTSGAGGVDSAS

-848 EGVSLSTAA
+848 EGSSLSTAA
-857 TTLNFTGTAVTAS
+857 TTLNFTGSAVTAS

-875 KTINITGGGGVNVAA
+875 KTINITGGGSVNVAA
-890 SYVEDYSTTIY
+890 SYVEDYTTTIY

-942 GTSVVMTNALSLNDH
+942 GTTVTMTNALALNDD

-970 QDPLTETKFTAT
+970 QDVLTETKFTAT
-982 AGQTTFALNYTA
+982 AGQTTFNLNYTA

-1046 ANYTKGVSGNVSG
+1046 TNYTKGVSGNVSG
-1059 NIVSSLNYTP
+1059 NIVSSLTYTP

-1131 IDSDYVSARAGSGSG
+1131 IDSDYVAARAGSGSG

>member
-35 SSYYLDYNNF
+35 SSYYLDYNNL
-45 TNAPAGGTDSATV
+45 TNTPAVGTDSAAV

-93 NLGNQPNILDSTNI
+93 NLGNQPNILDSTNV
-107 SSIITADVDSAY
+107 SSIITADVDATFIN
-119 VQARQTSGGSSSTFD
+119 ALTIDADTLGGNAGSYYLDYTNF
-134 LEASNRANY
+134 
-143 GWHADLSSATN
+143 TN
-154 TGTTIFGFS
+154 T
-163 GQATFNGIF
+163 
-172 WSTDGNYLFEVDGN
+172 
-186 TDIVRGVPVPTSF
+186 P
-199 DISSVTSPYNTGN
+199 
-212 EIDTSSEN
+212 
-220 SYTEDL
+220 
-226 WFSPDGLRLVILGSS
+226 
-241 GSTDHAV
+241 
-248 HTYTLTSPWDL
+248 
-259 TTATYDSKTININS
+259 
-273 TGGGGVAGIHLSP
+273 
-286 DGRKIF
+286 
-292 IASNS
+292 
-297 TNKVHEYTLSTAYDV
+297 
-312 STATETRTLDIS
+312 
-324 SQTGGVSGIRFNHQG
+324 
-339 TQMFISDSSNGII
+339 
-352 VYQYQLALPFNVS
+352 
-365 SASYVTSHTGSSG
+365 
-378 SGAGKGLAFS
+378 
-388 PDGAYLHTVGN
+388 
-399 GRVYEITLTGNV
+399 
-411 SYATPVVSKDV
+411 
-422 LAYDSNL
+422 
-429 QDFVDAF
+429 
-436 TLPTSD
+436 TLP
-442 GSTNQVLV
+442 VL
-450 TNGSGTIS
+450 GTD
-458 FADQS
+458 F
-463 GGVDSTEARGL
+463 VDSTEAREL

-491 TGILTYTGPSATEV
+491 TGILTYTGPSAAEV

-525 QSVGT
+525 QAVGT

-598 TTDKWTVGSETF
+598 TTDKWTVGTETF

-631 GAVEGFSHLKAP
+631 GAVEGFTHLKSP
-643 HSATTKTYTVTVA
+643 HSATTKVFTVTVA
-656 SKTSAHRYNGTGSG
+656 SKTSDHRYNGTGSG
-670 NGFVIDGMEAPF
+670 NGYVIDGVQAPF

-712 KNDSYTANIT
+712 KNNSYTTNVT

-731 AYTEITVTDTT
+731 AYTEITIADDT
-742 PLVLHYQCSAHGN
+742 PLVLHYQCSAHAN
-755 MGNAVQTNARNL
+755 MGSSVQTNARNL
-767 TGFTSDDLAEGSSNF
+767 TGFTTDDLSEGSSNF

-800 RQTSGGGGGGTDSAA
+800 RQTSGGGGTDSAA

-827 YVALREADAGGGGGS
+827 YVALREADAGGGGGGS
-842 ALTIQD
+842 ALTIQE

-857 TTLNFTGTAVTAS
+857 TTLNFTGTSVTAS
-870 GTGAT
+870 GSGAT
-875 KTINITGGGGVNVAA
+875 KTINITGGGSVNVAA
-890 SYVEDYSTTIY
+890 SYVEDYATTIY

-942 GTSVVMTNALSLNDH
+942 GTSVVMTNALALNDH

-1026 LNDVVEVI
+1026 LNDIIEVI

-1046 ANYTKGVSGNVSG
+1046 TNYTKGVSGNVSG
-1059 NIVSSLNYTP
+1059 NTVSSLTYTP

-1131 IDSDYVSARAGSGSG
+1131 IDSDYVSARAG

-1161 G
+1161 

>member
-35 SSYYLDYNNF
+35 SSYYLDYNNL
-45 TNAPAGGTDSATV
+45 TNTPAVGTDSAAV

-93 NLGNQPNILDSTNI
+93 NLGNQPNILDSTNV
-107 SSIITADVDSAY
+107 SSIITADVDATFIN
-119 VQARQTSGGSSSTFD
+119 ALTIDADTLGGNAGSYYLDYTNF
-134 LEASNRANY
+134 
-143 GWHADLSSATN
+143 TN
-154 TGTTIFGFS
+154 T
-163 GQATFNGIF
+163 
-172 WSTDGNYLFEVDGN
+172 
-186 TDIVRGVPVPTSF
+186 P
-199 DISSVTSPYNTGN
+199 
-212 EIDTSSEN
+212 
-220 SYTEDL
+220 
-226 WFSPDGLRLVILGSS
+226 
-241 GSTDHAV
+241 
-248 HTYTLTSPWDL
+248 
-259 TTATYDSKTININS
+259 
-273 TGGGGVAGIHLSP
+273 
-286 DGRKIF
+286 
-292 IASNS
+292 
-297 TNKVHEYTLSTAYDV
+297 
-312 STATETRTLDIS
+312 
-324 SQTGGVSGIRFNHQG
+324 
-339 TQMFISDSSNGII
+339 
-352 VYQYQLALPFNVS
+352 
-365 SASYVTSHTGSSG
+365 
-378 SGAGKGLAFS
+378 
-388 PDGAYLHTVGN
+388 
-399 GRVYEITLTGNV
+399 
-411 SYATPVVSKDV
+411 
-422 LAYDSNL
+422 
-429 QDFVDAF
+429 
-436 TLPTSD
+436 TLP
-442 GSTNQVLV
+442 VL
-450 TNGSGTIS
+450 GTD
-458 FADQS
+458 F
-463 GGVDSTEARGL
+463 VDSTEAREL

-491 TGILTYTGPSATEV
+491 TGILTYTGPSAAEV

-598 TTDKWTVGSETF
+598 TTDKWTVGTETF

-631 GAVEGFSHLKAP
+631 GAVEGFTHLKSP
-643 HSATTKTYTVTVA
+643 HSATTKVFTVTVA
-656 SKTSAHRYNGTGSG
+656 SKTSDHRYNGTGSG
-670 NGFVIDGMEAPF
+670 NGYVIDGVQAPF

-712 KNDSYTANIT
+712 KNNSYTTNVT
-722 TAGTAGSAG
+722 TAGTAGNAG
-731 AYTEITVTDTT
+731 AYTEITIADDT
-742 PLVLHYQCSAHGN
+742 PLVLHYQCSAHAN
-755 MGNAVQTNARNL
+755 MGSSVQTNARNL
-767 TGFTSDDLAEGSSNF
+767 TGFTSDDLSEGSSNF

-800 RQTSGGGGGGTDSAA
+800 RQTSGGGGTDSAA

-870 GTGAT
+870 GSGAT

-890 SYVEDYSTTIY
+890 SYVEDYATTIY

-942 GTSVVMTNALSLNDH
+942 GTSVVMTNALALNDH

-1026 LNDVVEVI
+1026 LNDIIEVI

-1046 ANYTKGVSGNVSG
+1046 TNYTKGVSGNVSG
-1059 NIVSSLNYTP
+1059 NTVSSLTYTP

-1118 ATLGLDSAATINL
+1118 ATLGLDSAATTNL
-1131 IDSDYVSARAGSGSG
+1131 IDSDYVSARAG

-1161 G
+1161 

>member
-35 SSYYLDYNNF
+35 SSYYLDYNNL
-45 TNAPAGGTDSATV
+45 TNTPAIGTDSAAV

-93 NLGNQPNILDSTNI
+93 NLGNQPSILDSANI
-107 SSIITADVDSAY
+107 SSIITSDVNATFINALTIDAD
-119 VQARQTSGGSSSTFD
+119 TLGGNAGSYYLDYTNF
-134 LEASNRANY
+134 
-143 GWHADLSSATN
+143 TN
-154 TGTTIFGFS
+154 T
-163 GQATFNGIF
+163 
-172 WSTDGNYLFEVDGN
+172 
-186 TDIVRGVPVPTSF
+186 P
-199 DISSVTSPYNTGN
+199 
-212 EIDTSSEN
+212 
-220 SYTEDL
+220 
-226 WFSPDGLRLVILGSS
+226 
-241 GSTDHAV
+241 
-248 HTYTLTSPWDL
+248 
-259 TTATYDSKTININS
+259 
-273 TGGGGVAGIHLSP
+273 
-286 DGRKIF
+286 
-292 IASNS
+292 
-297 TNKVHEYTLSTAYDV
+297 
-312 STATETRTLDIS
+312 
-324 SQTGGVSGIRFNHQG
+324 
-339 TQMFISDSSNGII
+339 
-352 VYQYQLALPFNVS
+352 
-365 SASYVTSHTGSSG
+365 
-378 SGAGKGLAFS
+378 
-388 PDGAYLHTVGN
+388 
-399 GRVYEITLTGNV
+399 
-411 SYATPVVSKDV
+411 
-422 LAYDSNL
+422 
-429 QDFVDAF
+429 
-436 TLPTSD
+436 TLPTL
-442 GSTNQVLV
+442 G
-450 TNGSGTIS
+450 
-458 FADQS
+458 ADF
-463 GGVDSTEARGL
+463 VDSTEAREL

-491 TGILTYTGPSATEV
+491 TGILTYTGPSAAEV

-513 GVTVSS
+513 GVTIST
-519 GQISIG
+519 GQVSIG

-535 FNDMIVS
+535 FNDMVVS
-542 GDLTVS
+542 GDLTVN

-610 VAGMFEGSVAATTL
+610 VAGLFEGSVAATTL

-631 GAVEGFSHLKAP
+631 GAVEGFSHLKSP
-643 HSATTKTYTVTVA
+643 HSATTKVFTVTVA
-656 SKTSAHRYNGTGSG
+656 SKTVAHRYNGTGSG
-670 NGFVIDGMEAPF
+670 NGYVIDGVEAPF

-712 KNDSYTANIT
+712 KNDSYTTNVT
-722 TAGTAGSAG
+722 TAGTPGSAG
-731 AYTEITVTDTT
+731 AYTEITIADAT
-742 PLVLHYQCSAHGN
+742 PLVLHYQCSAHAN
-755 MGNAVQTNARNL
+755 MGSSVQTNARNF
-767 TGFTSDDLAEGSSNF
+767 TGFTSDDLTEGTSSLYFTN
-782 YYTDARV
+782 ARV

-800 RQTSGGGGGGTDSAA
+800 RTTAGTDSAA

-842 ALTIQD
+842 ALTIQE
-848 EGVSLSTAA
+848 EGVSLATAA
-857 TTLNFTGTAVTAS
+857 TTLNFTGSAVTAS
-870 GTGAT
+870 GSGAT
-875 KTINITGGGGVNVAA
+875 KTINITGGGNVNVAA
-890 SYVEDYSTTIY
+890 SYVEDYTTTIY

-922 AGKIGVFVNGVKR
+922 VGKVGVFVNGVKR

-942 GTSVVMTNALSLNDH
+942 GTSVVMTNALALNDH

-1046 ANYTKGVSGNVSG
+1046 TNYTKGVSGNVSG
-1059 NIVSSLNYTP
+1059 NTVSSLTYTP

-1118 ATLGLDSAATINL
+1118 AQQGA
-1131 IDSDYVSARAGSGSG
+1131 
-1146 GVTTGKAIAMAIVFG
+1146 TTGKAIAMAIVFG

>member
-28 VKLGGKD
+28 IKLGGKD
-35 SSYYLDYNNF
+35 SSYYLDYNNLA
-45 TNAPAGGTDSATV
+45 NVPATGTDSAAV
-58 SSIITADVDAAFI
+58 SAIITSDVDAAFI

-93 NLGNQPNILDSTNI
+93 NLGNQPNILDSTNV
-107 SSIITADVDSAY
+107 SAVITADVDA
-119 VQARQTSGGSSSTFD
+119 AFINALTIDADTLGGNAGSYYLD
-134 LEASNRANY
+134 YSNF
-143 GWHADLSSATN
+143 TN
-154 TGTTIFGFS
+154 TPTLPVLGT
-163 GQATFNGIF
+163 
-172 WSTDGNYLFEVDGN
+172 
-186 TDIVRGVPVPTSF
+186 
-199 DISSVTSPYNTGN
+199 
-212 EIDTSSEN
+212 
-220 SYTEDL
+220 
-226 WFSPDGLRLVILGSS
+226 
-241 GSTDHAV
+241 
-248 HTYTLTSPWDL
+248 
-259 TTATYDSKTININS
+259 
-273 TGGGGVAGIHLSP
+273 
-286 DGRKIF
+286 
-292 IASNS
+292 
-297 TNKVHEYTLSTAYDV
+297 
-312 STATETRTLDIS
+312 
-324 SQTGGVSGIRFNHQG
+324 
-339 TQMFISDSSNGII
+339 
-352 VYQYQLALPFNVS
+352 
-365 SASYVTSHTGSSG
+365 
-378 SGAGKGLAFS
+378 
-388 PDGAYLHTVGN
+388 
-399 GRVYEITLTGNV
+399 
-411 SYATPVVSKDV
+411 
-422 LAYDSNL
+422 
-429 QDFVDAF
+429 DFVD
-436 TLPTSD
+436 S
-442 GSTNQVLV
+442 V
-450 TNGSGTIS
+450 
-458 FADQS
+458 
-463 GGVDSTEARGL
+463 EARGL

-483 GSLTYTAG
+483 GSLAYNSSN
-491 TGILTYTGPSATEV
+491 GILTYTGPSAAEV

-519 GQISIG
+519 GQISVG
-525 QSVGT
+525 QAVGT

-656 SKTSAHRYNGTGSG
+656 TKTSAHRYNGTGSS

-696 DATNSGHPLRF
+696 DATNSGHPFRF

-712 KNDSYTANIT
+712 KNDSYTTDIT
-722 TAGTAGSAG
+722 TAGTAGSSG

-767 TGFTSDDLAEGSSNF
+767 TGFTTDDLGEGSSNF

-800 RQTSGGGGGGTDSAA
+800 RQTSGGGGGVDSAS

-827 YVALREADAGGGGGS
+827 YVALREADAGGGGGGGS

-848 EGVSLSTAA
+848 EGSSLSTAA
-857 TTLNFTGTAVTAS
+857 TTLNFTGSAVTAS

-875 KTINITGGGGVNVAA
+875 KTINITGGGGGGGVNVAA
-890 SYVEDYSTTIY
+890 SYVEDYTTTIY

-907 TTFNAS
+907 TTFNSS

-942 GTSVVMTNALSLNDH
+942 GTSVVMTNALALNDH

-970 QDPLTETKFTAT
+970 QDVLTETKFTAT
-982 AGQTTFALNYTA
+982 AGQTTFNLNYTA

-1017 SVVLTTGAA
+1017 SVVLTTGAT

-1046 ANYTKGVSGNVSG
+1046 TNYTKGVSGNVSG
-1059 NIVSSLNYTP
+1059 NIVSSLTYTP

-1112 HGIVTE
+1112 HGIIAE
-1118 ATLGLDSAATINL
+1118 ATQGLDSAATINL
-1131 IDSDYVSARAGSGSG
+1131 IDSDYVTARAGASG
-1146 GVTTGKAIAMAIVFG
+1146 GLEKDYRYNGILYPQNGTSRLYLSSNVTLNEVVAFIEVGPVGSDLDLRINKNGVSATTLTITDGATSATTTPTVSFISGDYITVDITSVG
-1161 G
+1161 GTTAGANLHMVLKFS

>member
-35 SSYYLDYNNF
+35 SSYYLDYNNLA
-45 TNAPAGGTDSATV
+45 NVPATGTDSTAV
-58 SSIITADVDAAFI
+58 SAIITSDVDAAFI

-93 NLGNQPNILDSTNI
+93 NLGNQPNILDSTNV
-107 SSIITADVDSAY
+107 SAVITADVDA
-119 VQARQTSGGSSSTFD
+119 AFINALTIDADTLGGNAGSYYLD
-134 LEASNRANY
+134 YSNF
-143 GWHADLSSATN
+143 TN
-154 TGTTIFGFS
+154 TPTLPVLGT
-163 GQATFNGIF
+163 
-172 WSTDGNYLFEVDGN
+172 
-186 TDIVRGVPVPTSF
+186 
-199 DISSVTSPYNTGN
+199 
-212 EIDTSSEN
+212 
-220 SYTEDL
+220 
-226 WFSPDGLRLVILGSS
+226 
-241 GSTDHAV
+241 
-248 HTYTLTSPWDL
+248 
-259 TTATYDSKTININS
+259 
-273 TGGGGVAGIHLSP
+273 
-286 DGRKIF
+286 
-292 IASNS
+292 
-297 TNKVHEYTLSTAYDV
+297 
-312 STATETRTLDIS
+312 
-324 SQTGGVSGIRFNHQG
+324 
-339 TQMFISDSSNGII
+339 
-352 VYQYQLALPFNVS
+352 
-365 SASYVTSHTGSSG
+365 
-378 SGAGKGLAFS
+378 
-388 PDGAYLHTVGN
+388 
-399 GRVYEITLTGNV
+399 
-411 SYATPVVSKDV
+411 
-422 LAYDSNL
+422 
-429 QDFVDAF
+429 DFVD
-436 TLPTSD
+436 S
-442 GSTNQVLV
+442 V
-450 TNGSGTIS
+450 
-458 FADQS
+458 
-463 GGVDSTEARGL
+463 EARGL

-483 GSLTYTAG
+483 GSLAYNSSN
-491 TGILTYTGPSATEV
+491 GILTYTGPSAAEV

-519 GQISIG
+519 GQISVG
-525 QSVGT
+525 QAVGT

-656 SKTSAHRYNGTGSG
+656 TKTSAHRYNGTGSS

-696 DATNSGHPLRF
+696 DATNSGHPFRF

-712 KNDSYTANIT
+712 KNDSYTTDIT
-722 TAGTAGSAG
+722 TAGTAGSSG

-767 TGFTSDDLAEGSSNF
+767 TGFTTDDLGEGSSNF

-800 RQTSGGGGGGTDSAA
+800 RQTSGGGGVDSAS

-827 YVALREADAGGGGGS
+827 YVALREADAGGGGGGGS

-848 EGVSLSTAA
+848 EGSSLSTAA
-857 TTLNFTGTAVTAS
+857 TTLNFTGSAVTAS

-875 KTINITGGGGVNVAA
+875 KTINITGGGGGGVNVAA
-890 SYVEDYSTTIY
+890 SYVEDYTTTIY

-907 TTFNAS
+907 TTFNSS

-942 GTSVVMTNALSLNDH
+942 GTSVVMTNALALNDH

-970 QDPLTETKFTAT
+970 QDVLTETKFTAT
-982 AGQTTFALNYTA
+982 AGQTTFNLNYTA

-1017 SVVLTTGAA
+1017 SVVLTTGAT

-1046 ANYTKGVSGNVSG
+1046 TNYTKGVSGNVSG
-1059 NIVSSLNYTP
+1059 NIVSSLTYTP

-1112 HGIVTE
+1112 HGIIAE
-1118 ATLGLDSAATINL
+1118 ATQGLDSAATINL
-1131 IDSDYVSARAGSGSG
+1131 IDSDYVTARAGASG
-1146 GVTTGKAIAMAIVFG
+1146 GLEKDYRYNGILYPQNGTSRLYLSSNVTLNEVVAFIEVGPVGSDLDLRINKNGVSATTLTITDGATSATTTPTVSFVSGDYITVDIASVG
-1161 G
+1161 GTTAGANLHMVLKFS